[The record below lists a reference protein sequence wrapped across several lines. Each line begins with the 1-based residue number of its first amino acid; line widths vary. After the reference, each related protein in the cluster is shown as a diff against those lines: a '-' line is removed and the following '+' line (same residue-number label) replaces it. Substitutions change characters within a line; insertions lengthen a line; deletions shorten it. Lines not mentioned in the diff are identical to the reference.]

1 MAKLSELNTGEKGV
15 IVKIQGHGGF
25 RKRIIEMG
33 FIQGKTV
40 EVIHKA
46 PLQDPVEYQI
56 LGYHVSLRLS
66 EASQIEVISIEEA
79 EHLAK
84 EHNPRTGNF
93 VPTCIGCAESGC
105 KFRDSISQTTEE
117 EDALYRGAREKSKE
131 ITVAL
136 VGNPNCGKTSL
147 FNRASGSHQRV
158 GNYSGVTVDA
168 VKGKMYYKGYRF
180 TLIDLPGTYSIS
192 AYSPEEKYVRRS
204 IVHDKP
210 DVILNVVDSSNLER
224 NLFLTTQ
231 LIDMNLRMVIALNM
245 YDELEERGDTLDYRE
260 LQKLL
265 GVPMIPTVSVRN
277 RGIAEL
283 FNAIIDVYE
292 EGDFVS
298 ATDAS
303 GRYPIGKKGPRKDQK
318 ENTENVAGILKHIHI
333 NHGSVIER
341 SIDRIREE
349 IYRNPNAMDEFTPR
363 YIAIR
368 ILQHDKEIEK
378 VLYSFSNKEDIL
390 RVRDEESAAIER
402 ELHDSPENAIMDAKY
417 GFIDGALRETYRRG
431 ERKPGKTG
439 TERID
444 NIVTHRWWGFPIFL
458 IALYL
463 IFQATFT
470 IGQYPMDWIDAGVG
484 WLGDKVGSAMS
495 DGWFKALIVDGII
508 TGVGG
513 VLVFLPNIL
522 ILFFFIS
529 LLEASGYMAR
539 AAFIMDKLM
548 HLVGLHGRSFIPLM
562 MGFGCNVPAV
572 MATRTIENRNAR
584 MITILINPLMSCN
597 ARLPIYLLLAGV
609 FFPKSAG
616 LVIFCIYLGGVLL
629 AALMA
634 KLFGKFLF
642 NSDETPFV
650 MELPPYRVPTLKSLL
665 RDTWDKGKQYLH
677 KIATIILIGTLIVW
691 ALSYFPTGDPDSAAR
706 LEHSYLAAI
715 GNFISPVLAP
725 LGFHWQESVSLLSG
739 MAAKEIVVSTMNM
752 LYTVDGQ
759 LVIGSV
765 LTPAIALAFM
775 AFTLIYFPCV
785 ATIGAIKSETGSW
798 KWALFTVCYTL
809 ILAWI
814 VAFVLGKVLTL
825 F

>member
-15 IVKIQGHGGF
+15 IVKILGHGGF

-33 FIQGKTV
+33 FIQGKIV
-40 EVIHKA
+40 EVVHKA

-66 EASQIEVISIEEA
+66 EASQIEVISVEEA

-93 VPTCIGCAESGC
+93 MPTCIGCAESNC
-105 KFRDSISQTTEE
+105 KFRDSASKATEE

-136 VGNPNCGKTSL
+136 VGNPNCDKTSL

-168 VKGKMYYKGYRF
+168 VRGKMYYKGYRI

-192 AYSPEEKYVRRS
+192 AYSPEEKYVRHS
-204 IVHDKP
+204 IVHDHP

-231 LIDMNLRMVIALNM
+231 LIDMNLKMVIALNM
-245 YDELEERGDTLDYRE
+245 WDELEEKGDILDYKE
-260 LQKLL
+260 LEKLL
-265 GVPMIPTVSVRN
+265 GVPMVPTVSVKN
-277 RGIAEL
+277 RGIATL
-283 FNAIIDVYE
+283 FDTIIDVYE
-292 EGDFVS
+292 E
-298 ATDAS
+298 
-303 GRYPIGKKGPRKDQK
+303 
-318 ENTENVAGILKHIHI
+318 NENVQGILKHIHV
-333 NHGSVIER
+333 NHGPVIEK
-341 SIDRIREE
+341 SVNRIREE
-349 IYRNPNAMDEFTPR
+349 IYKNPNAIDEFTPR
-363 YIAIR
+363 YIALR
-368 ILQHDKEIEK
+368 ILQKDKEIEK
-378 VLYSFSNKEDIL
+378 TLDGFANKGEIL
-390 RVRDEESAAIER
+390 KVRDSEALAIER

-431 ERKPGKTG
+431 ERKPGKTLS
-439 TERID
+439 EKID
-444 NIVTHRWWGFPIFL
+444 NIVTGRWLGFPIFL
-458 IALYL
+458 IAMYL
-463 IFQATFT
+463 IFQATFS
-470 IGQYPMDWIDAGVG
+470 IGQYPMDWIDAGIG
-484 WLGDKVGSAMS
+484 WLGEKVGSLLS

-529 LLEASGYMAR
+529 LMEASGYMAR
-539 AAFIMDKLM
+539 AAFIMDRLM
-548 HLVGLHGRSFIPLM
+548 HLIGLHGRSFIPLM

-629 AALMA
+629 AGLMA
-634 KLFGKFLF
+634 KLFSKVLF

-650 MELPPYRVPTLKSLL
+650 MELPPYRIPTLKSLL

-677 KIATIILIGTLIVW
+677 KIATVILIGTLIVW
-691 ALSYFPTGDPDSAAR
+691 AMSYFPTGDPDPAAR

-759 LVIGSV
+759 LIIGNV

-775 AFTLIYFPCV
+775 AFTLIYFPCI
-785 ATIGAIKSETGSW
+785 ATIGAIKTETGSW
-798 KWALFTVCYTL
+798 KWAIFTVCYTL

-814 VAFVLGKVLTL
+814 VALAVSKAFAFL
-825 F
+825 

>member
-33 FIQGKTV
+33 FIQGKIV
-40 EVIHKA
+40 EVLHKA

-66 EASQIEVISIEEA
+66 EASQIEVISVEEA
-79 EHLAK
+79 EHLAR

-93 VPTCIGCAESGC
+93 MPTCIGCSESSC
-105 KFRDSISQTTEE
+105 RFRDSVAKATEE

-168 VKGKMYYKGYRF
+168 VRGKMYYKGYRI

-192 AYSPEEKYVRRS
+192 AYSPEEKYVRHS
-204 IVHDKP
+204 IVNDKP

-245 YDELEERGDTLDYRE
+245 FDELEHKGDSLNYKE
-260 LQKLL
+260 LEKLL
-265 GVPMIPTVSVRN
+265 GVPMVPTVSVN
-277 RGIAEL
+277 GKGIAEL
-283 FNAIIDVYE
+283 FNTIIELYE
-292 EGDFVS
+292 EGDEIES
-298 ATDAS
+298 TDAS
-303 GRYPIGKKGPRKDQK
+303 GKYPLQKNRKDAASK
-318 ENTENVAGILKHIHI
+318 DSVIGILKHIHI
-333 NHGSVIER
+333 NHGPVIEK
-341 SIDRIREE
+341 SIDAIRQE
-349 IYRNPNAMDEFTPR
+349 IYKNPNAMDEYTPR

-368 ILQHDKEIEK
+368 ILQKDKEIEK
-378 VLYSFSNKEDIL
+378 VLDTFSNKDDIL
-390 RVRDEESAAIER
+390 AARDREAKAIEK
-402 ELHDSPENAIMDAKY
+402 ELGDSPENAIMDAKY

-431 ERKPGKTG
+431 ERKPGKTL
-439 TERID
+439 TEKID
-444 NIVTHRWWGFPIFL
+444 NIVTGRWLGFPIFL
-458 IALYL
+458 ITMYL
-463 IFQATFT
+463 IFQATFS
-470 IGQYPMDWIDAGVG
+470 IGQYPMDWIDAGVDWIG
-484 WLGDKVGSAMS
+484 GRVGALMS
-495 DGWFKALIVDGII
+495 DGWLKDLIVDGII

-529 LLEASGYMAR
+529 ILEATGYMAR

-548 HLVGLHGRSFIPLM
+548 HLIGLHGRSFIPLM

-597 ARLPIYLLLAGV
+597 ARLPIYLLLAGI
-609 FFPKSAG
+609 FFPKNAG

-634 KLFGKFLF
+634 KLFSKFLF

-650 MELPPYRVPTLKSLL
+650 MELPPYRIPTWKSLL

-677 KIATIILIGTLIVW
+677 KIATVILIGTLIVW
-691 ALSYFPTGDPDSAAR
+691 ALSYFPTCDPDPAAR
-706 LEHSYLAAI
+706 LEHSYLAMI

-725 LGFHWQESVSLLSG
+725 IGFHWQESVSLLSG

-759 LVIGSV
+759 LIIGSV
-765 LTPAIALAFM
+765 LTPAVALAFM
-775 AFTLIYFPCV
+775 VFTLIYFPCI

-809 ILAWI
+809 VLAWI
-814 VAFVLGKVLTL
+814 VALAVSKAFAFL
-825 F
+825 

>member
-33 FIQGKTV
+33 FIQGKIV
-40 EVIHKA
+40 EVVHRA

-66 EASQIEVISIEEA
+66 EASQIEVISVEEA
-79 EHLAK
+79 EHLAR

-93 VPTCIGCAESGC
+93 MPTCIGCAESNC
-105 KFRDSISQTTEE
+105 KFRDSIAKATEE

-147 FNRASGSHQRV
+147 FNRASGSHERV

-168 VKGKMYYKGYRF
+168 VRGKMYYKGYRI

-192 AYSPEEKYVRRS
+192 AYSPEEKYVRHT
-204 IVHDKP
+204 IIHDKP

-231 LIDMNLRMVIALNM
+231 LIDMNLKMVIALNM
-245 YDELEERGDTLDYRE
+245 YDELEEKGDLLDYRE
-260 LQKLL
+260 LERLL
-265 GVPMIPTVSVRN
+265 GVPMVPTVSVKN
-277 RGIAEL
+277 RGIATL
-283 FNAIIDVYE
+283 FDTIIDVYE
-292 EGDFVS
+292 ENESV
-298 ATDAS
+298 
-303 GRYPIGKKGPRKDQK
+303 R
-318 ENTENVAGILKHIHI
+318 GILKHIHV
-333 NHGSVIER
+333 NHGPVIEK
-341 SIDRIREE
+341 SVSRIREE
-349 IYRNPNAMDEFTPR
+349 IYKNPNAIDEFTPR
-363 YIAIR
+363 YIALR
-368 ILQHDKEIEK
+368 ILQKDKEIEK
-378 VLYSFSNKEDIL
+378 ALDKFSNKDEIL
-390 RVRDEESAAIER
+390 KVRDSEAQAIER
-402 ELHDSPENAIMDAKY
+402 ELHDTPENAIMDAKY

-431 ERKPGKTG
+431 ERKPGKTLS
-439 TERID
+439 EKID
-444 NIVTHRWWGFPIFL
+444 NIVTGRWLGFPIFL
-458 IALYL
+458 IAMYL
-463 IFQATFT
+463 IFQATFS
-470 IGQYPMDWIDAGVG
+470 IGQYPMDWIDSGVG
-484 WLGDKVGSAMS
+484 WLGEKVGSAMS
-495 DGWFKALIVDGII
+495 DGWLKALVVDGII

-529 LLEASGYMAR
+529 LMEASGYMAR

-548 HLVGLHGRSFIPLM
+548 HLIGLHGRSFIPLM

-629 AALMA
+629 AGLMA
-634 KLFGKFLF
+634 KLFSKVLF

-650 MELPPYRVPTLKSLL
+650 MELPPYRVPTLKSLI

-677 KIATIILIGTLIVW
+677 KIATVILIGTLIVW
-691 ALSYFPTGDPDSAAR
+691 ALSYFPTGDPDPAAR
-706 LEHSYLAAI
+706 LEHSWLAAI
-715 GNFISPVLAP
+715 GGFISPVLAP

-752 LYTVDGQ
+752 LYTVDGE

-765 LTPAIALAFM
+765 LTPAVALAFM

-798 KWALFTVCYTL
+798 KWAIFTVCYTL

-814 VAFVLGKVLTL
+814 IAFVLVKVLSL
-825 F
+825 Y

>member
-33 FIQGKTV
+33 FIQGKIV
-40 EVIHKA
+40 EVLHKA

-66 EASQIEVISIEEA
+66 EASQIEVISVEEA
-79 EHLAK
+79 EHLAR

-93 VPTCIGCAESGC
+93 MPTCIGCSESNC
-105 KFRDSISQTTEE
+105 RFRDSVSKATEE

-168 VKGKMYYKGYRF
+168 VRGKMYYKGYRI

-192 AYSPEEKYVRRS
+192 AYSPEEKYVRHT
-204 IVHDKP
+204 IIHDKP

-231 LIDMNLRMVIALNM
+231 LIDMNLKMVIALNM
-245 YDELEERGDTLDYRE
+245 YDELEEKGDVLDYGE
-260 LQKLL
+260 LERLL
-265 GVPMIPTVSVRN
+265 GVPMVPTVSVKN
-277 RGIAEL
+277 RGIATL
-283 FNAIIDVYE
+283 FDTIIDVYE
-292 EGDFVS
+292 ENESVS
-298 ATDAS
+298 
-303 GRYPIGKKGPRKDQK
+303 
-318 ENTENVAGILKHIHI
+318 GIIKHIHV
-333 NHGSVIER
+333 NHGPVIEK
-341 SIDRIREE
+341 SISRIREE
-349 IYRNPNAMDEFTPR
+349 IYKNPNATDEFTPR
-363 YIAIR
+363 YVAIR
-368 ILQHDKEIEK
+368 ILQRDKEIEK
-378 VLYSFSNKEDIL
+378 VLDNFSNKDEIL
-390 RVRDEESAAIER
+390 RVRDGEALAIEK

-431 ERKPGKTG
+431 ERKPGKTL
-439 TERID
+439 TEKID
-444 NIVTHRWWGFPIFL
+444 NIVTGRWLGFPIFL
-458 IALYL
+458 IAMYL

-470 IGQYPMDWIDAGVG
+470 LGQYPMDWIDSGVG
-484 WLGDKVGSAMS
+484 WLGERVGSAMS
-495 DGWFKALIVDGII
+495 DGWFKALVVDGII

-529 LLEASGYMAR
+529 LMEASGYMAR
-539 AAFIMDKLM
+539 AAFIMDRLM
-548 HLVGLHGRSFIPLM
+548 HLIGLHGRSFIPLM

-629 AALMA
+629 AGLMA
-634 KLFGKFLF
+634 KLFSKVLF

-650 MELPPYRVPTLKSLL
+650 MELPPYRIPTLKSLL

-677 KIATIILIGTLIVW
+677 KIATVILIGTLIVW
-691 ALSYFPTGDPDSAAR
+691 ALSYFPSCDPDPAAR
-706 LEHSYLAAI
+706 LEHSWLAAI

-759 LVIGSV
+759 LIISNV

-785 ATIGAIKSETGSW
+785 ATIGAIKTETGSW

-809 ILAWI
+809 VLAWI
-814 VAFVLGKVLTL
+814 VAFIVSKSFAFL
-825 F
+825 

>member
-33 FIQGKTV
+33 FIQGKIV
-40 EVIHKA
+40 EVLHKA

-66 EASQIEVISIEEA
+66 EASQIEVISVEEA
-79 EHLAK
+79 EHLAR

-93 VPTCIGCAESGC
+93 MPTCIGCSESSC
-105 KFRDSISQTTEE
+105 RFRDSVAKATEE

-168 VKGKMYYKGYRF
+168 VRGKMYYKGYRI

-192 AYSPEEKYVRRS
+192 AYSPEEKYVRHT
-204 IVHDKP
+204 IIHDKP

-231 LIDMNLRMVIALNM
+231 LIDMNLKMVIALNM
-245 YDELEERGDTLDYRE
+245 YDELEEKGDVLDYGE
-260 LQKLL
+260 LERLL
-265 GVPMIPTVSVRN
+265 GVPMVPTVSVKN
-277 RGIAEL
+277 RGIATL
-283 FNAIIDVYE
+283 FDTIIDVYE
-292 EGDFVS
+292 ENESVS
-298 ATDAS
+298 
-303 GRYPIGKKGPRKDQK
+303 
-318 ENTENVAGILKHIHI
+318 GIIKHIHV
-333 NHGSVIER
+333 NHGPVIEK
-341 SIDRIREE
+341 SISRIREE
-349 IYRNPNAMDEFTPR
+349 IYKNPNATDEFTPR
-363 YIAIR
+363 YVAIR
-368 ILQHDKEIEK
+368 ILQRDKEIEK
-378 VLYSFSNKEDIL
+378 VLDNFSNKDEIL
-390 RVRDEESAAIER
+390 RVRDGEALAIEK

-431 ERKPGKTG
+431 ERKPGKTL
-439 TERID
+439 TEKID
-444 NIVTHRWWGFPIFL
+444 NIVTGRWLGFPIFL
-458 IALYL
+458 IAMYL

-470 IGQYPMDWIDAGVG
+470 LGQYPMDWIDSGVG
-484 WLGDKVGSAMS
+484 WLGEKVGSAMS
-495 DGWFKALIVDGII
+495 DGWFKALVVDGII

-529 LLEASGYMAR
+529 LMEASGYMAR
-539 AAFIMDKLM
+539 AAFIMDRLM
-548 HLVGLHGRSFIPLM
+548 HLIGLHGRSFIPLM

-629 AALMA
+629 AGLMA
-634 KLFGKFLF
+634 KLFSKVLF

-650 MELPPYRVPTLKSLL
+650 MELPPYRIPTLKSLL

-677 KIATIILIGTLIVW
+677 KIATVILIGTLIVW
-691 ALSYFPTGDPDSAAR
+691 ALSYFPSCDPDPAAR
-706 LEHSYLAAI
+706 LEHSWLAAI

-759 LVIGSV
+759 LIISNV

-785 ATIGAIKSETGSW
+785 ATIGAIKTETGSW

-809 ILAWI
+809 VLAWI
-814 VAFVLGKVLTL
+814 VAFIVSKSFAFL
-825 F
+825 

>member
-33 FIQGKTV
+33 FIQGKIV

-66 EASQIEVISIEEA
+66 EASQIEIISVEEA

-93 VPTCIGCAESGC
+93 MPTCIGCAESNC
-105 KFRDSISQTTEE
+105 RFRDSATKATEE
-117 EDALYRGAREKSKE
+117 EDALYRGAREKSRE

-147 FNRASGSHQRV
+147 FNRASGSHERV

-168 VKGKMYYKGYRF
+168 VKGKMYYKGYRI

-192 AYSPEEKYVRRS
+192 AYSPEEKYVRHT
-204 IVHDKP
+204 IIHDKP

-231 LIDMNLRMVIALNM
+231 LIDMNLKMVIALNM
-245 YDELEERGDTLDYRE
+245 YDELEEKGDVLDYKE
-260 LQKLL
+260 LERLL
-265 GVPMIPTVSVRN
+265 GVPMVPTVSVKN
-277 RGIAEL
+277 RGIATL
-283 FNAIIDVYE
+283 FDTIIDVYE
-292 EGDFVS
+292 E
-298 ATDAS
+298 
-303 GRYPIGKKGPRKDQK
+303 
-318 ENTENVAGILKHIHI
+318 NENVQGILKHIHV
-333 NHGSVIER
+333 NHGPVIER
-341 SIDRIREE
+341 SVARIREE
-349 IYRNPNAMDEFTPR
+349 IYKNPNAIDEFTPR
-363 YIAIR
+363 YIALR
-368 ILQHDKEIEK
+368 ILQKDKEIEK
-378 VLYSFSNKEDIL
+378 TLDGFSNKGEIL
-390 RVRDEESAAIER
+390 KVRDSEALAIER

-431 ERKPGKTG
+431 EKTPGKTLS
-439 TERID
+439 EKID
-444 NIVTHRWWGFPIFL
+444 NIVTGRWLGFPIFL
-458 IALYL
+458 IAMYL
-463 IFQATFT
+463 IFQATFSL
-470 IGQYPMDWIDAGVG
+470 GQYPMDWIGAGVDY
-484 WLGDKVGSAMS
+484 LGEKVGSAMS
-495 DGWFKALIVDGII
+495 EGWFKALIVDGII

-529 LLEASGYMAR
+529 LMEASGYMAR
-539 AAFIMDKLM
+539 AAFIMDRLM
-548 HLVGLHGRSFIPLM
+548 HLIGLHGRSFIPLM

-584 MITILINPLMSCN
+584 MITILINPLRSCN

-629 AALMA
+629 AGLMA
-634 KLFGKFLF
+634 KLFSKVLF

-677 KIATIILIGTLIVW
+677 KIATVILIGTLIVW
-691 ALSYFPTGDPDSAAR
+691 ALSYFPTGDPDPTAR

-759 LVIGSV
+759 LVIGNV

-798 KWALFTVCYTL
+798 KWAIFTVCYTL

-814 VAFVLGKVLTL
+814 VALIISKAFIFL
-825 F
+825 

>member
-1 MAKLSELNTGEKGV
+1 MGKLSDLNTGENGV
-15 IVKIQGHGGF
+15 IVKVRGHGGF

-33 FIQGKTV
+33 FIQGKKV
-40 EVIHKA
+40 EVVHKA

-56 LGYHVSLRLS
+56 MGYNVSLRLS
-66 EASQIEVISIEEA
+66 EASQIEVISVEEA

-93 VPTCIGCAESGC
+93 IPSCIGCSESNC
-105 KFRDSISQTTEE
+105 KFRDSLQHTTEE

-168 VKGKMYYKGYRF
+168 VRGKMYFKGYRF
-180 TLIDLPGTYSIS
+180 NLIDLPGTYSIS
-192 AYSPEEKYVRRS
+192 AYSPEEKYVRHTL
-204 IVHDKP
+204 INDKP

-245 YDELEERGDTLDYRE
+245 YDELEHRGDALDYKE
-260 LQKLL
+260 LEKLL
-265 GVPMIPTVSVRN
+265 GVPMVPTVSVN
-277 RGIAEL
+277 GRGIAEL
-283 FNAIIDVYE
+283 FSTIIELYE
-292 EGDFVS
+292 VGDEVS
-298 ATDAS
+298 STDAS
-303 GRYPIGKKGPRKDQK
+303 GKYPLQNSRKGKTSSQDSIHS
-318 ENTENVAGILKHIHI
+318 ILKHIHV
-333 NHGSVIER
+333 NHGPVIEK
-341 SIDRIREE
+341 SIDAIREV
-349 IYRNPNAMDEFTPR
+349 IYKNPNAMDEFTPR
-363 YIAIR
+363 YIALR
-368 ILQHDKEIEK
+368 ILQKDREIERI
-378 VLYSFSNKEDIL
+378 LDTFSNKEEIL
-390 RVRDEESAAIER
+390 AVRDREAKTIER
-402 ELHDSPENAIMDAKY
+402 ELGDSPENAIMDAKY

-431 ERKPGKTG
+431 ERKPGKTLS
-439 TERID
+439 EKID
-444 NIVTHRWWGFPIFL
+444 NIVTSRWLGFPIFL
-458 IALYL
+458 VAMYL
-463 IFQATFT
+463 IFQATFS

-484 WLGDKVGSAMS
+484 WLGEKVGELMS
-495 DGWFKALIVDGII
+495 DGWLKDLIVDGLI

-529 LLEASGYMAR
+529 ILEATGYMAR

-548 HLVGLHGRSFIPLM
+548 HLIGLHGRSFIPLM

-597 ARLPIYLLLAGV
+597 ARLPIYLLLAGI
-609 FFPKSAG
+609 FFPKNAG

-634 KLFGKFLF
+634 KIFSKALF

-650 MELPPYRVPTLKSLL
+650 MELPPYRIPTWKSLL
-665 RDTWDKGKQYLH
+665 RDTWDKGKQYLK
-677 KIATIILIGTLIVW
+677 KIATIILVGTLIVW
-691 ALSYFPTGDPDSAAR
+691 ALSYFPTCDPDPAAR
-706 LEHSYLAAI
+706 LEHSYLAMI
-715 GNFISPVLAP
+715 GNFIAPILSP

-752 LYTVDGQ
+752 LYTVNGE
-759 LVIGSV
+759 LIIANV
-765 LTPAIALAFM
+765 LTPAVALAFM

-785 ATIGAIKSETGSW
+785 ATIGAIKTETGSW
-798 KWALFTVCYTL
+798 KWAIFTVCYTL

-814 VAFVLGKVLTL
+814 VAFAVSKAFAFV
-825 F
+825 

>member
-33 FIQGKTV
+33 FIQGKIV
-40 EVIHKA
+40 EVLHKA

-66 EASQIEVISIEEA
+66 EASQIEVISVEEA
-79 EHLAK
+79 EHLAR

-93 VPTCIGCAESGC
+93 MPTCIGCSESSC
-105 KFRDSISQTTEE
+105 RFRDSVAKATEE

-168 VKGKMYYKGYRF
+168 VRGKMYYKGYRI

-192 AYSPEEKYVRRS
+192 AYSPEEKYVRHT
-204 IVHDKP
+204 IIHDKP

-231 LIDMNLRMVIALNM
+231 LIDMNLKMVIALNM
-245 YDELEERGDTLDYRE
+245 YDELEEKGDVLDYGE
-260 LQKLL
+260 LERLL
-265 GVPMIPTVSVRN
+265 GVPMVPTVSVKN
-277 RGIAEL
+277 RGIATL
-283 FNAIIDVYE
+283 FDTIIDVYE
-292 EGDFVS
+292 ENESVS
-298 ATDAS
+298 
-303 GRYPIGKKGPRKDQK
+303 
-318 ENTENVAGILKHIHI
+318 GIIKHIHV
-333 NHGSVIER
+333 NHGPVIEK
-341 SIDRIREE
+341 SISRIREE
-349 IYRNPNAMDEFTPR
+349 IYKNPNATDEFTPR
-363 YIAIR
+363 YVAIR
-368 ILQHDKEIEK
+368 ILQRDKEIEK
-378 VLYSFSNKEDIL
+378 VLDNFSNKDEIL
-390 RVRDEESAAIER
+390 RVRDGEALAIEK

-431 ERKPGKTG
+431 ERKPGKTL
-439 TERID
+439 TEKVD
-444 NIVTHRWWGFPIFL
+444 NIVTGRWLGFPIFL
-458 IALYL
+458 IAMYL

-470 IGQYPMDWIDAGVG
+470 LGQYPMDWIDSGVG
-484 WLGDKVGSAMS
+484 WLGERVGSAMS
-495 DGWFKALIVDGII
+495 DGWFKALVVDGII

-529 LLEASGYMAR
+529 LMEASGYMAR
-539 AAFIMDKLM
+539 AAFIMDRLM
-548 HLVGLHGRSFIPLM
+548 HLIGLHGRSFIPLM

-629 AALMA
+629 AGLMA
-634 KLFGKFLF
+634 KLFSKVLF

-650 MELPPYRVPTLKSLL
+650 MELPPYRIPTLKSLL

-677 KIATIILIGTLIVW
+677 KIATVILIGTLIVW
-691 ALSYFPTGDPDSAAR
+691 ALSYFPSCDPDPAAR
-706 LEHSYLAAI
+706 LEHSWLAAI

-759 LVIGSV
+759 LIINNV

-785 ATIGAIKSETGSW
+785 ATIGAIKTETGSW

-809 ILAWI
+809 VLAWI
-814 VAFVLGKVLTL
+814 VAFIVSKSFAFL
-825 F
+825 

>member
-1 MAKLSELNTGEKGV
+1 MGKLSDLNTGEKGV
-15 IVKIQGHGGF
+15 IVKVRGHGGF

-33 FIQGKTV
+33 FIQGKKV
-40 EVIHKA
+40 EVVHKA

-56 LGYHVSLRLS
+56 MGYNVSLRLS
-66 EASQIEVISIEEA
+66 EASQIEVISVEEA

-93 VPTCIGCAESGC
+93 IPSCIGCSESNC
-105 KFRDSISQTTEE
+105 KFRDSLQHTTEE

-168 VKGKMYYKGYRF
+168 IKGKMYFKGYRF
-180 TLIDLPGTYSIS
+180 NLIDLPGTYSIS
-192 AYSPEEKYVRRS
+192 AYSPEEKYVRHT
-204 IVHDKP
+204 IINDKP
-210 DVILNVVDSSNLER
+210 DIILNVVDSSNLER

-231 LIDMNLRMVIALNM
+231 LIDMNLRLVIALNM
-245 YDELEERGDTLDYRE
+245 YDELEHRGDTLDYKE
-260 LQKLL
+260 LEKLL
-265 GVPMIPTVSVRN
+265 GVPMVPTVSVN
-277 RGIAEL
+277 GRGIAEL
-283 FNAIIDVYE
+283 FSTIIELYE
-292 EGDFVS
+292 EGDEVS
-298 ATDAS
+298 STDAS
-303 GRYPIGKKGPRKDQK
+303 GKYPLQNSRKGK
-318 ENTENVAGILKHIHI
+318 AGSQDSIHSILKHIHV
-333 NHGSVIER
+333 NHGPVIEK
-341 SIDRIREE
+341 SIDAIREV
-349 IYRNPNAMDEFTPR
+349 IYKNPNAMDEFTPR
-363 YIAIR
+363 YIALR
-368 ILQHDKEIEK
+368 ILQKDKEIER
-378 VLYSFSNKEDIL
+378 VLDTFSNKEEIL
-390 RVRDEESAAIER
+390 AVRDREAKTIER
-402 ELHDSPENAIMDAKY
+402 ELGDSPENAIMDAKY

-431 ERKPGKTG
+431 ERKPGKTLS
-439 TERID
+439 EKID
-444 NIVTHRWWGFPIFL
+444 NIVTSRWLGFPIFL
-458 IALYL
+458 VAMYL
-463 IFQATFT
+463 IFQATFS

-484 WLGDKVGSAMS
+484 WLGEKVGELMS
-495 DGWFKALIVDGII
+495 DGWLKDLIVDGII

-529 LLEASGYMAR
+529 ILEATGYMAR

-548 HLVGLHGRSFIPLM
+548 HLIGLHGRSFIPLM

-597 ARLPIYLLLAGV
+597 ARLPIYLLLAGI
-609 FFPKSAG
+609 FFPKNAG

-634 KLFGKFLF
+634 KIFSKALF

-650 MELPPYRVPTLKSLL
+650 MELPPYRIPTWKSLL
-665 RDTWDKGKQYLH
+665 RDTWDKGKQYLK

-691 ALSYFPTGDPDSAAR
+691 ALSYFPTCDPDPAAR
-706 LEHSYLAAI
+706 LEHSYLAMI
-715 GNFISPVLAP
+715 GNFIAPILSP

-752 LYTVDGQ
+752 LYTVNGE
-759 LVIGSV
+759 LIIANV
-765 LTPAIALAFM
+765 LTPAVALAFM
-775 AFTLIYFPCV
+775 VFTLIYFPCV

-798 KWALFTVCYTL
+798 KWAIFTVCYTL

-814 VAFVLGKVLTL
+814 VALVVSKAFAFL
-825 F
+825 

>member
-33 FIQGKTV
+33 FIQGKIV
-40 EVIHKA
+40 EVLHKA

-66 EASQIEVISIEEA
+66 EASQIEVISVEEA
-79 EHLAK
+79 EHLAR

-93 VPTCIGCAESGC
+93 MPTCIGCSESSC
-105 KFRDSISQTTEE
+105 RFRDSVAKATEE

-168 VKGKMYYKGYRF
+168 VRGKMYYKGYRI

-192 AYSPEEKYVRRS
+192 AYSPEEKYVRHT
-204 IVHDKP
+204 IIHDKP

-231 LIDMNLRMVIALNM
+231 LIDMNLKMVIALNM
-245 YDELEERGDTLDYRE
+245 YDELEEKGDVLDYGE
-260 LQKLL
+260 LESLL
-265 GVPMIPTVSVRN
+265 GVPMVPTVSVKN
-277 RGIAEL
+277 RGIATL
-283 FNAIIDVYE
+283 FDTIIDVYE
-292 EGDFVS
+292 ENESVS
-298 ATDAS
+298 
-303 GRYPIGKKGPRKDQK
+303 
-318 ENTENVAGILKHIHI
+318 GIIKHIHV
-333 NHGSVIER
+333 NHGPVIEK
-341 SIDRIREE
+341 SISRIREE
-349 IYRNPNAMDEFTPR
+349 IYKNPNATDEFTPR
-363 YIAIR
+363 YVAIR
-368 ILQHDKEIEK
+368 ILQRDKEIEK
-378 VLYSFSNKEDIL
+378 VLDNFSNKDEIL
-390 RVRDEESAAIER
+390 RVRDGEALAIEK

-431 ERKPGKTG
+431 ERKPGKTL
-439 TERID
+439 TEKID
-444 NIVTHRWWGFPIFL
+444 NIVTGRWLGFPIFL
-458 IALYL
+458 IAMYL

-470 IGQYPMDWIDAGVG
+470 LGQYPMDWIDSGVG
-484 WLGDKVGSAMS
+484 WLGERVGSAMS
-495 DGWFKALIVDGII
+495 DGWFKALVVDGII

-529 LLEASGYMAR
+529 LMEASGYMAR
-539 AAFIMDKLM
+539 AAFIMDRLM
-548 HLVGLHGRSFIPLM
+548 HLIGLHGRSFIPLM

-629 AALMA
+629 AGLMA
-634 KLFGKFLF
+634 KLFSKVLF

-650 MELPPYRVPTLKSLL
+650 MELPPYRIPTLKSLL

-677 KIATIILIGTLIVW
+677 KIATVILIGTLIVW
-691 ALSYFPTGDPDSAAR
+691 ALSYFPSCDPDPAAR
-706 LEHSYLAAI
+706 LEHSWLAAI

-759 LVIGSV
+759 LIISNV

-785 ATIGAIKSETGSW
+785 ATIGAIKTETGSW

-809 ILAWI
+809 VLAWI
-814 VAFVLGKVLTL
+814 VAFIVSKSFAFL
-825 F
+825 

>member
-1 MAKLSELNTGEKGV
+1 MRVCIIFAAGIMAKLSELNTGEKGV

-33 FIQGKTV
+33 FIQGKIV
-40 EVIHKA
+40 EVLHKA

-66 EASQIEVISIEEA
+66 EASQIEVISVEEA

-93 VPTCIGCAESGC
+93 MPTCIGCSESNC
-105 KFRDSISQTTEE
+105 RFRDSVAKATEE
-117 EDALYRGAREKSKE
+117 EDALYRGAREKSRE

-168 VKGKMYYKGYRF
+168 VKGKMYYKGYRI

-192 AYSPEEKYVRRS
+192 AYSPEEKYVRHS
-204 IVHDKP
+204 IVHDHP

-231 LIDMNLRMVIALNM
+231 LIDMNLKMVIALNM
-245 YDELEERGDTLDYRE
+245 YDELEEKGDTLDYKE
-260 LQKLL
+260 LERLL
-265 GVPMIPTVSVRN
+265 GVPMVPTVSVKN
-277 RGIAEL
+277 RGIATL
-283 FNAIIDVYE
+283 FDTIIDVYE
-292 EGDFVS
+292 ENG
-298 ATDAS
+298 
-303 GRYPIGKKGPRKDQK
+303 
-318 ENTENVAGILKHIHI
+318 NVQGILKHIHV
-333 NHGSVIER
+333 NHGPVIER
-341 SIDRIREE
+341 SVNRIREE
-349 IYRNPNAMDEFTPR
+349 IYKNPNAIDEFTPR
-363 YIAIR
+363 YIALR
-368 ILQHDKEIEK
+368 ILQKDKEIEK
-378 VLYSFSNKEDIL
+378 ALDSFSNKGEIL
-390 RVRDEESAAIER
+390 KVRDSEALAIER
-402 ELHDSPENAIMDAKY
+402 ELHDTPENAIMDAKY

-431 ERKPGKTG
+431 ERKPGKTLS
-439 TERID
+439 EKID
-444 NIVTHRWWGFPIFL
+444 NIVTGRWLGFPIFL
-458 IALYL
+458 IAMYL
-463 IFQATFT
+463 IFQATFS

-484 WLGDKVGSAMS
+484 WLGEKVGSAMS

-529 LLEASGYMAR
+529 LMEASGYMAR

-548 HLVGLHGRSFIPLM
+548 HLIGLHGRSFIPLM

-629 AALMA
+629 AGLMA
-634 KLFGKFLF
+634 KLFSKVLF

-677 KIATIILIGTLIVW
+677 KIATVILIGTLIVW
-691 ALSYFPTGDPDSAAR
+691 ALSYFPSCDPDPAAR
-706 LEHSYLAAI
+706 LEHSWLAAI

-759 LVIGSV
+759 LIIGSV

-798 KWALFTVCYTL
+798 KWAIFTVCYTL

-814 VAFVLGKVLTL
+814 VALIISKIFAFL
-825 F
+825 

>member
-33 FIQGKTV
+33 FIQGKIV
-40 EVIHKA
+40 EVLHKA

-66 EASQIEVISIEEA
+66 EASQIEVISVEEA
-79 EHLAK
+79 EHLAR

-93 VPTCIGCAESGC
+93 MPTCIGCSESSC
-105 KFRDSISQTTEE
+105 RFRDSVAKATEE

-168 VKGKMYYKGYRF
+168 VRGKMYYKGYRI

-192 AYSPEEKYVRRS
+192 AYSPEEKYVRHT
-204 IVHDKP
+204 IIHDKP

-231 LIDMNLRMVIALNM
+231 LIDMNLKMVIALNM
-245 YDELEERGDTLDYRE
+245 YDELEEKGDVLDYGE
-260 LQKLL
+260 LERLL
-265 GVPMIPTVSVRN
+265 GVPMVPTVSVKN
-277 RGIAEL
+277 RGIVTL
-283 FNAIIDVYE
+283 FDTIIDVYE
-292 EGDFVS
+292 ENESVS
-298 ATDAS
+298 
-303 GRYPIGKKGPRKDQK
+303 
-318 ENTENVAGILKHIHI
+318 GIIKHIHV
-333 NHGSVIER
+333 NHGPVIEK
-341 SIDRIREE
+341 SISRIREE
-349 IYRNPNAMDEFTPR
+349 IYKNPNATDEFTPR

-368 ILQHDKEIEK
+368 ILQRDKEIEK
-378 VLYSFSNKEDIL
+378 VLDNFSNKDEIL
-390 RVRDEESAAIER
+390 RVRDGEALAIEK

-431 ERKPGKTG
+431 ERKPGKTL
-439 TERID
+439 TEKID
-444 NIVTHRWWGFPIFL
+444 NIVTGRWLGFPIFL
-458 IALYL
+458 IAMYL

-470 IGQYPMDWIDAGVG
+470 LGQYPMDWIDSGVG
-484 WLGDKVGSAMS
+484 WLGERVGSAMS
-495 DGWFKALIVDGII
+495 DGWFKALVVDGII

-529 LLEASGYMAR
+529 LMEASGYMAR
-539 AAFIMDKLM
+539 AAFIMDRLM
-548 HLVGLHGRSFIPLM
+548 HLIGLHGRSFIPLM

-629 AALMA
+629 AGLMA
-634 KLFGKFLF
+634 KLFSKVLF

-650 MELPPYRVPTLKSLL
+650 MELPPYRIPTLKSLL

-677 KIATIILIGTLIVW
+677 KIATVILIGTLIVW
-691 ALSYFPTGDPDSAAR
+691 ALSYFPSCDPDPAAR
-706 LEHSYLAAI
+706 LEHSWLAAI

-759 LVIGSV
+759 LIISNV

-785 ATIGAIKSETGSW
+785 ATIGAIKTETGSW

-809 ILAWI
+809 VLAWI
-814 VAFVLGKVLTL
+814 VAFIVSKSFAFL
-825 F
+825 

>member
-33 FIQGKTV
+33 FIQGKIV
-40 EVIHKA
+40 EVVHRA

-66 EASQIEVISIEEA
+66 EASQIEVISVEEA
-79 EHLAK
+79 EHLAR

-93 VPTCIGCAESGC
+93 MPTCIGCAESNC
-105 KFRDSISQTTEE
+105 KFRDSIAKATEE

-147 FNRASGSHQRV
+147 FNRASGSHERV

-168 VKGKMYYKGYRF
+168 VRGKMYYKGYRI

-192 AYSPEEKYVRRS
+192 AYSPEEKYVRHT
-204 IVHDKP
+204 IIHDKP

-231 LIDMNLRMVIALNM
+231 LIDMNLKMVIALNM
-245 YDELEERGDTLDYRE
+245 YDELEEKGDLLDYRE
-260 LQKLL
+260 LERLL
-265 GVPMIPTVSVRN
+265 GVPMVPTVSVKN
-277 RGIAEL
+277 RGIATL
-283 FNAIIDVYE
+283 FDTIIDVYE
-292 EGDFVS
+292 ENESV
-298 ATDAS
+298 
-303 GRYPIGKKGPRKDQK
+303 R
-318 ENTENVAGILKHIHI
+318 GILKHIHV
-333 NHGSVIER
+333 NHGPVIEK
-341 SIDRIREE
+341 SVSHIREE
-349 IYRNPNAMDEFTPR
+349 IYKNPNAIDEFTPR
-363 YIAIR
+363 YIALR
-368 ILQHDKEIEK
+368 ILQKDKEIEK
-378 VLYSFSNKEDIL
+378 ALDKFSNKDEIL
-390 RVRDEESAAIER
+390 KVRDSEAQAIER
-402 ELHDSPENAIMDAKY
+402 ELHDTPENAIMDAKY

-431 ERKPGKTG
+431 ERKPGKTLS
-439 TERID
+439 EKID
-444 NIVTHRWWGFPIFL
+444 NIVTGRWLGFPIFL
-458 IALYL
+458 IAMYL
-463 IFQATFT
+463 IFQATFS
-470 IGQYPMDWIDAGVG
+470 IGQYPMDWIDSGVG
-484 WLGDKVGSAMS
+484 WLGEKVGSAMS
-495 DGWFKALIVDGII
+495 DGWLKALVVDGII

-529 LLEASGYMAR
+529 LMEASGYMAR

-548 HLVGLHGRSFIPLM
+548 HLIGLHGRSFIPLM

-629 AALMA
+629 AGLMA
-634 KLFGKFLF
+634 KLFSKVLF

-677 KIATIILIGTLIVW
+677 KIATVILIGTLIVW
-691 ALSYFPTGDPDSAAR
+691 ALSYFPTGDPDPAAR
-706 LEHSYLAAI
+706 LEHSWLAAI
-715 GNFISPVLAP
+715 GGFISPVLAP

-752 LYTVDGQ
+752 LYTVDGE

-765 LTPAIALAFM
+765 LTPAVALAFM

-798 KWALFTVCYTL
+798 KWAIFTVCYTL

-814 VAFVLGKVLTL
+814 VAFVLVKVLSL
-825 F
+825 Y

>member
-33 FIQGKTV
+33 FIQGKIV
-40 EVIHKA
+40 EVLHKA

-66 EASQIEVISIEEA
+66 EASQIEVISVEEA
-79 EHLAK
+79 EHLAR

-93 VPTCIGCAESGC
+93 LPTCIGCSESSC
-105 KFRDSISQTTEE
+105 RFRDSVAKATEE

-168 VKGKMYYKGYRF
+168 VRGKMYYKGYRI

-192 AYSPEEKYVRRS
+192 AYSPEEKYVRHT
-204 IVHDKP
+204 IIHDKP

-231 LIDMNLRMVIALNM
+231 LIDMNLKMVIALNM
-245 YDELEERGDTLDYRE
+245 YDELEEKGDVLDYGE
-260 LQKLL
+260 LERLL
-265 GVPMIPTVSVRN
+265 GVPMVPTVSVKN
-277 RGIAEL
+277 RGIATL
-283 FNAIIDVYE
+283 FDTIIDVYE
-292 EGDFVS
+292 ENESVS
-298 ATDAS
+298 
-303 GRYPIGKKGPRKDQK
+303 
-318 ENTENVAGILKHIHI
+318 GIIKHIHV
-333 NHGSVIER
+333 NHGPVIEK
-341 SIDRIREE
+341 SISKIREE
-349 IYRNPNAMDEFTPR
+349 IYKNPNATDEFTPR

-368 ILQHDKEIEK
+368 ILQRDKEIEK
-378 VLYSFSNKEDIL
+378 VLDNFSNKDEIL
-390 RVRDEESAAIER
+390 RVRDGEALAIEK

-431 ERKPGKTG
+431 ERRPGKTL
-439 TERID
+439 TEKID
-444 NIVTHRWWGFPIFL
+444 NIVTGRWLGFPIFL
-458 IALYL
+458 IAMYL

-470 IGQYPMDWIDAGVG
+470 LGQYPMDWIDSGVG
-484 WLGDKVGSAMS
+484 WLGERVGSAMS
-495 DGWFKALIVDGII
+495 DGWFKALVVDGII

-529 LLEASGYMAR
+529 LMEASGYMAR
-539 AAFIMDKLM
+539 AAFIMDRLM
-548 HLVGLHGRSFIPLM
+548 HLIGLHGRSFIPLM

-629 AALMA
+629 AGLMA
-634 KLFGKFLF
+634 KLFSKVLF

-650 MELPPYRVPTLKSLL
+650 MELPPYRIPTLKSLL

-677 KIATIILIGTLIVW
+677 KIATVILIGTLIVW
-691 ALSYFPTGDPDSAAR
+691 ALSYFPSCDPDPAAR
-706 LEHSYLAAI
+706 LEHSWLAAI

-759 LVIGSV
+759 LIISNV

-785 ATIGAIKSETGSW
+785 ATIGAIKTETGSW

-809 ILAWI
+809 VLAWI
-814 VAFVLGKVLTL
+814 VAFIVSKSFAFL
-825 F
+825 

>member
-33 FIQGKTV
+33 FIQGKIV
-40 EVIHKA
+40 EVLHKA

-66 EASQIEVISIEEA
+66 EASQIEVISVEEA
-79 EHLAK
+79 EHLAR

-93 VPTCIGCAESGC
+93 MPTCIGCSESNC
-105 KFRDSISQTTEE
+105 RFRDSVSKATEE

-168 VKGKMYYKGYRF
+168 VRGKMYYKGYRI

-192 AYSPEEKYVRRS
+192 AYSPEEKYVRHT
-204 IVHDKP
+204 IIHDKP

-231 LIDMNLRMVIALNM
+231 LIDMNLKMVIALNM
-245 YDELEERGDTLDYRE
+245 YDELEEKGDVLDYGE
-260 LQKLL
+260 LERLL
-265 GVPMIPTVSVRN
+265 GVPMVPTVSVKN
-277 RGIAEL
+277 RGIATL
-283 FNAIIDVYE
+283 FDTIIDVYE
-292 EGDFVS
+292 ENESVS
-298 ATDAS
+298 
-303 GRYPIGKKGPRKDQK
+303 
-318 ENTENVAGILKHIHI
+318 GIIKHIHV
-333 NHGSVIER
+333 NHGPVIEK
-341 SIDRIREE
+341 SISRIREE
-349 IYRNPNAMDEFTPR
+349 IYKNPNATDEFTPR

-368 ILQHDKEIEK
+368 ILQRDKEIEK
-378 VLYSFSNKEDIL
+378 VLDNFSNKDEIL
-390 RVRDEESAAIER
+390 SVRDGEALAIEK

-431 ERKPGKTG
+431 ERKPGKTL
-439 TERID
+439 TEKID
-444 NIVTHRWWGFPIFL
+444 NIVTGRWLGFPIFL
-458 IALYL
+458 IAMYL

-470 IGQYPMDWIDAGVG
+470 LGQYPMDWIDSGVG
-484 WLGDKVGSAMS
+484 WLGERVGSAMS
-495 DGWFKALIVDGII
+495 DGWFKALVVDGII

-529 LLEASGYMAR
+529 LMEASGYMAR
-539 AAFIMDKLM
+539 AAFIMDRLM
-548 HLVGLHGRSFIPLM
+548 HLIGLHGRSFIPLM

-629 AALMA
+629 AGLMA
-634 KLFGKFLF
+634 KLFSKVLF

-650 MELPPYRVPTLKSLL
+650 MELPPYRIPTLKSLL

-677 KIATIILIGTLIVW
+677 KIATVILIGTLIVW
-691 ALSYFPTGDPDSAAR
+691 ALSYFPSCDPDPAAR
-706 LEHSYLAAI
+706 LEHSWLAAI

-759 LVIGSV
+759 LIISNV

-785 ATIGAIKSETGSW
+785 ATIGAIKTETGSW

-809 ILAWI
+809 VLAWI
-814 VAFVLGKVLTL
+814 VAFIVSKSFAFL
-825 F
+825 

>member
-33 FIQGKTV
+33 FIQGKIV
-40 EVIHKA
+40 EVVHRA

-66 EASQIEVISIEEA
+66 EASQIEVISVEEA
-79 EHLAK
+79 EHLAR

-93 VPTCIGCAESGC
+93 MPTCIGCAESKC
-105 KFRDSISQTTEE
+105 TFRDSIAKATEE

-147 FNRASGSHQRV
+147 FNRASGSHERV

-168 VKGKMYYKGYRF
+168 VRGKMYYKGYRI

-192 AYSPEEKYVRRS
+192 AYSPEEKYVRHT
-204 IVHDKP
+204 IIHDKP

-231 LIDMNLRMVIALNM
+231 LIDMNLKMVIALNM
-245 YDELEERGDTLDYRE
+245 YDELEEKGDLLDYRE
-260 LQKLL
+260 LERLL
-265 GVPMIPTVSVRN
+265 GVPMVPTVSVKN
-277 RGIAEL
+277 RGIATL
-283 FNAIIDVYE
+283 FDTIIDVYE
-292 EGDFVS
+292 ENESV
-298 ATDAS
+298 
-303 GRYPIGKKGPRKDQK
+303 R
-318 ENTENVAGILKHIHI
+318 GILKHIHV
-333 NHGSVIER
+333 NHGPVIEK
-341 SIDRIREE
+341 SVSRIREE
-349 IYRNPNAMDEFTPR
+349 IYKNPNAIDEFTPR
-363 YIAIR
+363 YIALR
-368 ILQHDKEIEK
+368 ILQKDKEIEK
-378 VLYSFSNKEDIL
+378 ALDKFSNKDEIL
-390 RVRDEESAAIER
+390 KVRDSEAQAIER
-402 ELHDSPENAIMDAKY
+402 ELHDTPENAIMDAKY

-431 ERKPGKTG
+431 ERKPGKTLS
-439 TERID
+439 EKID
-444 NIVTHRWWGFPIFL
+444 NIVTGRWLGFPIFL
-458 IALYL
+458 IAMYL
-463 IFQATFT
+463 IFQATFS
-470 IGQYPMDWIDAGVG
+470 IGQYPMDWIDSGVG
-484 WLGDKVGSAMS
+484 WLGEKVGSAMS
-495 DGWFKALIVDGII
+495 DGWLKALVVDGII

-529 LLEASGYMAR
+529 LMEASGYMAR

-548 HLVGLHGRSFIPLM
+548 HLIGLHGRSFIPLM

-629 AALMA
+629 AGLMA
-634 KLFGKFLF
+634 KLFSKVLF

-650 MELPPYRVPTLKSLL
+650 MELPPYRVPTLKSLI

-677 KIATIILIGTLIVW
+677 KIATVILIGTLIVW
-691 ALSYFPTGDPDSAAR
+691 ALSYFPTGDPDPAAR
-706 LEHSYLAAI
+706 LEHSWLAAI
-715 GNFISPVLAP
+715 GGFISPVLAP

-752 LYTVDGQ
+752 LYTVDGE

-765 LTPAIALAFM
+765 LTPAVALAFM

-798 KWALFTVCYTL
+798 KWAIFTVCYTL

-814 VAFVLGKVLTL
+814 VAFVLVKVLSL
-825 F
+825 Y

>member
-1 MAKLSELNTGEKGV
+1 MAKLSEMNTGEKGV

-33 FIQGKTV
+33 FIQGKIV
-40 EVIHKA
+40 EVLHKA

-66 EASQIEVISIEEA
+66 EASQIEVISVEEA
-79 EHLAK
+79 EHLAR

-93 VPTCIGCAESGC
+93 MPTCIGCSESSC
-105 KFRDSISQTTEE
+105 RFRDSVAKATEE

-168 VKGKMYYKGYRF
+168 VRGKMYYKGYRI

-192 AYSPEEKYVRRS
+192 AYSPEEKYVRHT
-204 IVHDKP
+204 IIHDKP

-231 LIDMNLRMVIALNM
+231 LIDMNLKMVIALNM
-245 YDELEERGDTLDYRE
+245 YDELEEKGDVLDYGE
-260 LQKLL
+260 LERLL
-265 GVPMIPTVSVRN
+265 GVPMVPTVSVKN
-277 RGIAEL
+277 RGIATL
-283 FNAIIDVYE
+283 FDTIIDVYE
-292 EGDFVS
+292 ENESVS
-298 ATDAS
+298 
-303 GRYPIGKKGPRKDQK
+303 
-318 ENTENVAGILKHIHI
+318 GIIKHIHV
-333 NHGSVIER
+333 NHGPVIEK
-341 SIDRIREE
+341 SISRIREE
-349 IYRNPNAMDEFTPR
+349 IYKNPNATDEFTPR
-363 YIAIR
+363 YVAIR
-368 ILQHDKEIEK
+368 ILQRDKEIEK
-378 VLYSFSNKEDIL
+378 VLDNFSNKDEIL
-390 RVRDEESAAIER
+390 RVRDGEALAIEK

-431 ERKPGKTG
+431 ERKPGKTL
-439 TERID
+439 TEKID
-444 NIVTHRWWGFPIFL
+444 NIVTGRWLGFPIFL
-458 IALYL
+458 IAMYL

-470 IGQYPMDWIDAGVG
+470 LGQYPMDWIDSGVG
-484 WLGDKVGSAMS
+484 WLGERVGSAMS
-495 DGWFKALIVDGII
+495 DGWFKALVVDGII

-529 LLEASGYMAR
+529 LMEASGYMAR
-539 AAFIMDKLM
+539 AAFIMDRLM
-548 HLVGLHGRSFIPLM
+548 HLIGLHGRSFIPLM

-629 AALMA
+629 AGLMA
-634 KLFGKFLF
+634 KLFSKVLF

-650 MELPPYRVPTLKSLL
+650 MELPPYRIPTLKSLL

-677 KIATIILIGTLIVW
+677 KIATVILIGTLIVW
-691 ALSYFPTGDPDSAAR
+691 ALSYFPSCDPDPAAR
-706 LEHSYLAAI
+706 LEHSWLAAI

-759 LVIGSV
+759 LIISNV

-785 ATIGAIKSETGSW
+785 ATIGAIKTETGSW

-809 ILAWI
+809 VLAWI
-814 VAFVLGKVLTL
+814 VAFIVSKSFAFL
-825 F
+825 

>member
-1 MAKLSELNTGEKGV
+1 MGKLSDLNTGERGV
-15 IVKIQGHGGF
+15 IVKVRGHGGF

-33 FIQGKTV
+33 FIQGKKV
-40 EVIHKA
+40 EVVHKA

-56 LGYHVSLRLS
+56 MGYNVSLRLS
-66 EASQIEVISIEEA
+66 EASQIEVISVEEA

-93 VPTCIGCAESGC
+93 IPSCIGCSESNC
-105 KFRDSISQTTEE
+105 KFRDSLQHTTEE

-168 VKGKMYYKGYRF
+168 VRGKMYFKGYRF
-180 TLIDLPGTYSIS
+180 NLIDLPGTYSIS
-192 AYSPEEKYVRRS
+192 AYSPEEKYVRHTL
-204 IVHDKP
+204 INDKP

-245 YDELEERGDTLDYRE
+245 YDELEHRGDALDYKE
-260 LQKLL
+260 LEKLL
-265 GVPMIPTVSVRN
+265 GVPMVPTVSVN
-277 RGIAEL
+277 GRGIAEL
-283 FNAIIDVYE
+283 FSTIIELYE
-292 EGDFVS
+292 EGDEVS
-298 ATDAS
+298 STDAS
-303 GRYPIGKKGPRKDQK
+303 GKYPLQNSRKGKTSSQDSIHS
-318 ENTENVAGILKHIHI
+318 ILKHIHV
-333 NHGSVIER
+333 NHGPVIEK
-341 SIDRIREE
+341 SIDAIREV
-349 IYRNPNAMDEFTPR
+349 IYKNPNAMDEFTPR
-363 YIAIR
+363 YIALR
-368 ILQHDKEIEK
+368 ILQKDREIERI
-378 VLYSFSNKEDIL
+378 LDTFSNKEEIL
-390 RVRDEESAAIER
+390 AVRDREAKTIER
-402 ELHDSPENAIMDAKY
+402 ELGDSPENAIMDAKY

-431 ERKPGKTG
+431 ERKPGKTLS
-439 TERID
+439 EKID
-444 NIVTHRWWGFPIFL
+444 NIVTSRWLGFPIFL
-458 IALYL
+458 VAMYL
-463 IFQATFT
+463 IFQATFS

-484 WLGDKVGSAMS
+484 WLGEKVGELMS
-495 DGWFKALIVDGII
+495 DGWLKDLIVDGII

-529 LLEASGYMAR
+529 ILEATGYMAR

-548 HLVGLHGRSFIPLM
+548 HLIGLHGRSFIPLM

-597 ARLPIYLLLAGV
+597 ARLPIYLLLAGI
-609 FFPKSAG
+609 FFPKNAG

-634 KLFGKFLF
+634 KIFSKALF

-650 MELPPYRVPTLKSLL
+650 MELPPYRIPTWKSLL
-665 RDTWDKGKQYLH
+665 RDTWDKGKQYLK
-677 KIATIILIGTLIVW
+677 KIATIILVGTLIVW
-691 ALSYFPTGDPDSAAR
+691 ALSYFPTCDPDPAAR
-706 LEHSYLAAI
+706 LEHSYLAMI
-715 GNFISPVLAP
+715 GNFIAPILSP

-752 LYTVDGQ
+752 LYTVNGE
-759 LVIGSV
+759 LIIANV
-765 LTPAIALAFM
+765 LTPAVALAFM
-775 AFTLIYFPCV
+775 VFTLIYFPCV
-785 ATIGAIKSETGSW
+785 ATIGAIKTETGSW
-798 KWALFTVCYTL
+798 KWAIFTVCYTL

-814 VAFVLGKVLTL
+814 VAFAVSKAFAFV
-825 F
+825 

>member
-33 FIQGKTV
+33 FIQGKIV
-40 EVIHKA
+40 EVLHKA

-66 EASQIEVISIEEA
+66 EASQIEVISVEEA
-79 EHLAK
+79 EHLAR

-93 VPTCIGCAESGC
+93 MPTCIGCSESSC
-105 KFRDSISQTTEE
+105 RFRDSVSKATEE

-168 VKGKMYYKGYRF
+168 VRGKMYYKGYRI

-192 AYSPEEKYVRRS
+192 AYSPEEKYVRHT
-204 IVHDKP
+204 IIHDKP

-231 LIDMNLRMVIALNM
+231 LIDMNLKMVIALNM
-245 YDELEERGDTLDYRE
+245 YDELEEKGDVLDYGE
-260 LQKLL
+260 LERLL
-265 GVPMIPTVSVRN
+265 GVPMVPTVSVKN
-277 RGIAEL
+277 RGIATL
-283 FNAIIDVYE
+283 FDTIIDVYE
-292 EGDFVS
+292 ENESVS
-298 ATDAS
+298 
-303 GRYPIGKKGPRKDQK
+303 
-318 ENTENVAGILKHIHI
+318 GIIKHIHV
-333 NHGSVIER
+333 NHGPVIEK
-341 SIDRIREE
+341 SISRIREE
-349 IYRNPNAMDEFTPR
+349 IYKNPNATDEFTPR
-363 YIAIR
+363 YVAIR
-368 ILQHDKEIEK
+368 ILQRDKEIEK
-378 VLYSFSNKEDIL
+378 VLDNFSNKDEIL
-390 RVRDEESAAIER
+390 RVRDGEALAIEK

-431 ERKPGKTG
+431 ERKPGKTL
-439 TERID
+439 TEKID
-444 NIVTHRWWGFPIFL
+444 NIVTGRWLGFPIFL
-458 IALYL
+458 IAMYL

-470 IGQYPMDWIDAGVG
+470 LGQYPMDWIDSGVG
-484 WLGDKVGSAMS
+484 WLGERVGSAMS
-495 DGWFKALIVDGII
+495 DGWFKALVVDGII

-529 LLEASGYMAR
+529 LMEASGYMAR
-539 AAFIMDKLM
+539 AAFIMDRLM
-548 HLVGLHGRSFIPLM
+548 HLIGLHGRSFIPLM

-629 AALMA
+629 AGLMA
-634 KLFGKFLF
+634 KLFSKVLF

-650 MELPPYRVPTLKSLL
+650 MELPPYRIPTLKSLL

-677 KIATIILIGTLIVW
+677 KIATVILIGTLIVW
-691 ALSYFPTGDPDSAAR
+691 ALSYFPSCDPDPAAR
-706 LEHSYLAAI
+706 LEHSWLAAI

-759 LVIGSV
+759 LIISNV

-785 ATIGAIKSETGSW
+785 ATIGAIKTETGSW

-809 ILAWI
+809 VLAWI
-814 VAFVLGKVLTL
+814 VAFIVSKSFAFL
-825 F
+825 

>member
-1 MAKLSELNTGEKGV
+1 MSRLSELNTGEKGV
-15 IVKIQGHGGF
+15 IVKILGHGGF

-40 EVIHKA
+40 EVVHRA

-56 LGYHVSLRLS
+56 LGYHVSLRLK
-66 EASQIEVISIEEA
+66 EASQIEVISVEEA
-79 EHLAK
+79 EHLAQ
-84 EHNPRTGNF
+84 EHNPKTGNF
-93 VPTCIGCAESGC
+93 IPTCIGCKEAGC
-105 KFRDSISQTTEE
+105 KFRDSIQQTTQE

-192 AYSPEEKYVRRS
+192 AYSPEEKYVRHS
-204 IVHDKP
+204 IVNDKP

-245 YDELEERGDTLDYRE
+245 FDELEHKGDSLNYKE
-260 LQKLL
+260 LEKLL
-265 GVPMIPTVSVRN
+265 GVPMVPTVSVN
-277 RGIAEL
+277 GKGIAEL
-283 FNAIIDVYE
+283 FNTIIELYE
-292 EGDFVS
+292 EGDEIES
-298 ATDAS
+298 TDAS
-303 GRYPIGKKGPRKDQK
+303 GKYPLQKNRKDAASK
-318 ENTENVAGILKHIHI
+318 DSVIGILKHIHI
-333 NHGSVIER
+333 NHGPVIEK
-341 SIDRIREE
+341 SIDAIRQE
-349 IYRNPNAMDEFTPR
+349 IYKNPNAMDEYTPR

-368 ILQHDKEIEK
+368 ILQKDKEIEK
-378 VLYSFSNKEDIL
+378 VLNTFSNKDEIL
-390 RVRDEESAAIER
+390 AARDREAKAIEK
-402 ELHDSPENAIMDAKY
+402 ELGDSPENAIMDAKY

-431 ERKPGKTG
+431 ERKPGKTL
-439 TERID
+439 TEKID
-444 NIVTHRWWGFPIFL
+444 NIVTGRWLGFPIFL
-458 IALYL
+458 ITMYL
-463 IFQATFT
+463 IFQATFS
-470 IGQYPMDWIDAGVG
+470 IGQYPMDWIDAGVDWIG
-484 WLGDKVGSAMS
+484 GRVGALMS
-495 DGWFKALIVDGII
+495 DGWLKDLIVDGII

-529 LLEASGYMAR
+529 ILEATGYMAR

-548 HLVGLHGRSFIPLM
+548 HLIGLHGRSFIPLM

-597 ARLPIYLLLAGV
+597 ARLPIYLLLAGI
-609 FFPKSAG
+609 FFPKNAG

-634 KLFGKFLF
+634 KLFSKFLF

-650 MELPPYRVPTLKSLL
+650 MELPPYRIPTWKSLL

-677 KIATIILIGTLIVW
+677 KIATVILIGTLIVW
-691 ALSYFPTGDPDSAAR
+691 ALSYFPTCDPDPAAR
-706 LEHSYLAAI
+706 LEHSYLAMI

-725 LGFHWQESVSLLSG
+725 IGFHWQESVSLLSG

-775 AFTLIYFPCV
+775 VFTLIYFPCI

-809 ILAWI
+809 VLAWI
-814 VAFVLGKVLTL
+814 VALAVSKAFAFL
-825 F
+825 

>member
-1 MAKLSELNTGEKGV
+1 MRVCIIFAAGIMAKLSELNTGEKGV

-33 FIQGKTV
+33 FIQGKIV
-40 EVIHKA
+40 EVLHKA

-66 EASQIEVISIEEA
+66 EASQIEVISVEEA

-93 VPTCIGCAESGC
+93 MPTCIGCSESNC
-105 KFRDSISQTTEE
+105 RFRDSVAKATEE
-117 EDALYRGAREKSKE
+117 EDALYRGAREKSRE

-168 VKGKMYYKGYRF
+168 VKGKMYYKGYRI

-192 AYSPEEKYVRRS
+192 AYSPEEKYVRHS
-204 IVHDKP
+204 IVHDHP

-231 LIDMNLRMVIALNM
+231 LIDMNLKMVIALNM
-245 YDELEERGDTLDYRE
+245 YDELEEKGDTLDYRE
-260 LQKLL
+260 LERLL
-265 GVPMIPTVSVRN
+265 GVPMVPTVSVKN
-277 RGIAEL
+277 RGIATL
-283 FNAIIDVYE
+283 FDTIIDVYE
-292 EGDFVS
+292 ENG
-298 ATDAS
+298 
-303 GRYPIGKKGPRKDQK
+303 
-318 ENTENVAGILKHIHI
+318 NVQGILKHIHV
-333 NHGSVIER
+333 NHGPVIER
-341 SIDRIREE
+341 SVNRIREE
-349 IYRNPNAMDEFTPR
+349 IYKNPNAIDEFTPR
-363 YIAIR
+363 YIALR
-368 ILQHDKEIEK
+368 ILQKDKEIEK
-378 VLYSFSNKEDIL
+378 ALDSFSNKGEIL
-390 RVRDEESAAIER
+390 KVRDSEALAIER
-402 ELHDSPENAIMDAKY
+402 ELHDTPENAIMDAKY

-431 ERKPGKTG
+431 ERKPGKTLS
-439 TERID
+439 EKID
-444 NIVTHRWWGFPIFL
+444 NIVTGRWLGFPIFL
-458 IALYL
+458 IAMYL
-463 IFQATFT
+463 IFQATFS

-484 WLGDKVGSAMS
+484 WLGEKVGSAMS

-529 LLEASGYMAR
+529 LMEASGYMAR

-548 HLVGLHGRSFIPLM
+548 HLIGLHGRSFIPLM

-629 AALMA
+629 AGLMA
-634 KLFGKFLF
+634 KLFSKVLF

-677 KIATIILIGTLIVW
+677 KIATVILIGTLIVW
-691 ALSYFPTGDPDSAAR
+691 ALSYFPSCDPDPAAR
-706 LEHSYLAAI
+706 LEHSWLAAI

-759 LVIGSV
+759 LIIGSV

-798 KWALFTVCYTL
+798 KWAIFTVCYTL

-814 VAFVLGKVLTL
+814 VALIISKIFAFL
-825 F
+825 

>member
-33 FIQGKTV
+33 FIQGKIV
-40 EVIHKA
+40 EVLHKA

-66 EASQIEVISIEEA
+66 EASQIEVISVEEA
-79 EHLAK
+79 EHLAR

-93 VPTCIGCAESGC
+93 MPTCIGCSESNC
-105 KFRDSISQTTEE
+105 RFRDSVAKATEE

-168 VKGKMYYKGYRF
+168 VRGKMYYKGYRI

-192 AYSPEEKYVRRS
+192 AYSPEEKYVRHT
-204 IVHDKP
+204 IIHDKP

-231 LIDMNLRMVIALNM
+231 LIDMNLKMVIALNM
-245 YDELEERGDTLDYRE
+245 YDELEEKGDVLDYGE
-260 LQKLL
+260 LERLL
-265 GVPMIPTVSVRN
+265 GVPMVPTVSVKN
-277 RGIAEL
+277 RGIATL
-283 FNAIIDVYE
+283 FDTIIDVYE
-292 EGDFVS
+292 ENESVS
-298 ATDAS
+298 
-303 GRYPIGKKGPRKDQK
+303 
-318 ENTENVAGILKHIHI
+318 GIIKHIHV
-333 NHGSVIER
+333 NHGPVIEK
-341 SIDRIREE
+341 SISRIREE
-349 IYRNPNAMDEFTPR
+349 IYKNPNATDEFTPR

-368 ILQHDKEIEK
+368 ILQRDKEIEK
-378 VLYSFSNKEDIL
+378 VLDNFSNKDEIL
-390 RVRDEESAAIER
+390 RVRDGEALAIEK

-431 ERKPGKTG
+431 ERKPGKTL
-439 TERID
+439 TEKID
-444 NIVTHRWWGFPIFL
+444 NIVTGRWLGFPIFL
-458 IALYL
+458 IAMYL

-470 IGQYPMDWIDAGVG
+470 LGQYPMDWIDSGVG
-484 WLGDKVGSAMS
+484 WLGERVGSAMS
-495 DGWFKALIVDGII
+495 DGWFKALVVDGII

-529 LLEASGYMAR
+529 LMEASGYMAR
-539 AAFIMDKLM
+539 AAFIMDRLM
-548 HLVGLHGRSFIPLM
+548 HLIGLHGRSFIPLM

-629 AALMA
+629 AGLMA
-634 KLFGKFLF
+634 KLFSKVLF

-650 MELPPYRVPTLKSLL
+650 MELPPYRIPTLKSLL

-677 KIATIILIGTLIVW
+677 KIATVILMGTLIVW
-691 ALSYFPTGDPDSAAR
+691 ALSYFPSCDPDPAAR
-706 LEHSYLAAI
+706 LEHSWLAAI

-759 LVIGSV
+759 LIISNV

-785 ATIGAIKSETGSW
+785 ATIGAIKTETGSW

-809 ILAWI
+809 VLAWI
-814 VAFVLGKVLTL
+814 VAFIVSKSFAFL
-825 F
+825 

>member
-33 FIQGKTV
+33 FIQGKIV
-40 EVIHKA
+40 EVLHKA

-66 EASQIEVISIEEA
+66 EASQIEVISVEEA
-79 EHLAK
+79 EHLAR

-93 VPTCIGCAESGC
+93 MPTCIGCSESSC
-105 KFRDSISQTTEE
+105 RFRDSVAKATEE

-168 VKGKMYYKGYRF
+168 VRGKMYYKGYRI

-192 AYSPEEKYVRRS
+192 AYSPEEKYVRHT
-204 IVHDKP
+204 IIHDKP

-231 LIDMNLRMVIALNM
+231 LIDMNLKMVIALNM
-245 YDELEERGDTLDYRE
+245 YDELEEKGDVLDYGE
-260 LQKLL
+260 LERLL
-265 GVPMIPTVSVRN
+265 GVPMVPTVSVKN
-277 RGIAEL
+277 RGIATL
-283 FNAIIDVYE
+283 FDTIIDVYE
-292 EGDFVS
+292 ENESVS
-298 ATDAS
+298 
-303 GRYPIGKKGPRKDQK
+303 
-318 ENTENVAGILKHIHI
+318 GIIKHIHV
-333 NHGSVIER
+333 NHGPVIEK
-341 SIDRIREE
+341 SISRIREE
-349 IYRNPNAMDEFTPR
+349 IYKNPNATDEFTPR
-363 YIAIR
+363 YVAIR
-368 ILQHDKEIEK
+368 ILQRDKEIEK
-378 VLYSFSNKEDIL
+378 VLDNFSNKDEIL
-390 RVRDEESAAIER
+390 RVRDGEALAIEK

-417 GFIDGALRETYRRG
+417 GFIDGALRETYRRE
-431 ERKPGKTG
+431 ERKPGKTL
-439 TERID
+439 TEKID
-444 NIVTHRWWGFPIFL
+444 NIVTGRWLGFPIFL
-458 IALYL
+458 IAMYL

-470 IGQYPMDWIDAGVG
+470 LGQYPMDWIDSGVG
-484 WLGDKVGSAMS
+484 WLGERVGSAMS
-495 DGWFKALIVDGII
+495 DGWFKALVVDGII

-529 LLEASGYMAR
+529 LMEASGYMAR
-539 AAFIMDKLM
+539 AAFIMDRLM
-548 HLVGLHGRSFIPLM
+548 HLIGLHGRSFIPLM

-629 AALMA
+629 AGLMA
-634 KLFGKFLF
+634 KLFSKVLF

-650 MELPPYRVPTLKSLL
+650 MELPPYRIPTLKSLL

-677 KIATIILIGTLIVW
+677 KIATVILIGTLIVW
-691 ALSYFPTGDPDSAAR
+691 ALSYFPSCDPDPAAR
-706 LEHSYLAAI
+706 LEHSWLAAI

-759 LVIGSV
+759 LIISNV

-785 ATIGAIKSETGSW
+785 ATIGAIKTETGSW

-809 ILAWI
+809 VLAWI
-814 VAFVLGKVLTL
+814 VAFIVSKSFAFL
-825 F
+825 

>member
-33 FIQGKTV
+33 FIQGKIV
-40 EVIHKA
+40 EVLHKA

-66 EASQIEVISIEEA
+66 EASQIEVISVEEA
-79 EHLAK
+79 EHLAR

-93 VPTCIGCAESGC
+93 MPTCIGCSESSC
-105 KFRDSISQTTEE
+105 RFRDSVAKATEE

-168 VKGKMYYKGYRF
+168 VRGKMYYKGYRI

-192 AYSPEEKYVRRS
+192 AYSPEEKYVRHT
-204 IVHDKP
+204 IIHDKP

-231 LIDMNLRMVIALNM
+231 LIDMNLKMVIALNM
-245 YDELEERGDTLDYRE
+245 YDELEEKGDVLDYGE
-260 LQKLL
+260 LERLL
-265 GVPMIPTVSVRN
+265 GVPMVPTVSVKN
-277 RGIAEL
+277 RGIATL
-283 FNAIIDVYE
+283 FDTIIDVYE
-292 EGDFVS
+292 ENESVS
-298 ATDAS
+298 
-303 GRYPIGKKGPRKDQK
+303 
-318 ENTENVAGILKHIHI
+318 GIIKHIHV
-333 NHGSVIER
+333 NHGPVIEK
-341 SIDRIREE
+341 SISRIREE
-349 IYRNPNAMDEFTPR
+349 IYKNPNATDEFTPR
-363 YIAIR
+363 YVAIR
-368 ILQHDKEIEK
+368 ILQRDKEIEK
-378 VLYSFSNKEDIL
+378 VLDNFSNKDEIL
-390 RVRDEESAAIER
+390 RVRDGEALAIEK

-431 ERKPGKTG
+431 ERKPGKTL
-439 TERID
+439 TEKID
-444 NIVTHRWWGFPIFL
+444 NIVTGRWLGFPIFL
-458 IALYL
+458 IAMYL

-470 IGQYPMDWIDAGVG
+470 LGQYPMDWIDSGVG
-484 WLGDKVGSAMS
+484 WLGERVGSAMS
-495 DGWFKALIVDGII
+495 DGWFKALVVDGII

-529 LLEASGYMAR
+529 LMEASGYMAR
-539 AAFIMDKLM
+539 AAFIMDRLM
-548 HLVGLHGRSFIPLM
+548 HLIGLHGRSFIPLM

-629 AALMA
+629 AGLMA
-634 KLFGKFLF
+634 KLFSKVLF

-650 MELPPYRVPTLKSLL
+650 MELPPYRIPTLKSLL

-677 KIATIILIGTLIVW
+677 KIATVILIGTLIVW
-691 ALSYFPTGDPDSAAR
+691 ALSYFPSCDPDPVAR
-706 LEHSYLAAI
+706 LEHSWLAAI

-759 LVIGSV
+759 LIISNV

-785 ATIGAIKSETGSW
+785 ATIGAIKTETGSW

-809 ILAWI
+809 VLAWI
-814 VAFVLGKVLTL
+814 VAFIVSKSFAFL
-825 F
+825 

>member
-33 FIQGKTV
+33 FIQGKIV
-40 EVIHKA
+40 EVLHKA

-66 EASQIEVISIEEA
+66 EASQIEVISVEEA
-79 EHLAK
+79 EHLAR

-93 VPTCIGCAESGC
+93 MPTCIGCSESSC
-105 KFRDSISQTTEE
+105 RFRDSVAKATEE

-168 VKGKMYYKGYRF
+168 VRGKMYYKGYRI

-192 AYSPEEKYVRRS
+192 AYSPEEKYVRHT
-204 IVHDKP
+204 IIHDKP

-231 LIDMNLRMVIALNM
+231 LIDMNLKMVIALNM
-245 YDELEERGDTLDYRE
+245 YDELEEKGDVLDYGE
-260 LQKLL
+260 LERLL
-265 GVPMIPTVSVRN
+265 GVPMVPTVSVKN
-277 RGIAEL
+277 RGIATL
-283 FNAIIDVYE
+283 FDTIIDVYE
-292 EGDFVS
+292 ENESVS
-298 ATDAS
+298 
-303 GRYPIGKKGPRKDQK
+303 
-318 ENTENVAGILKHIHI
+318 GIIKHIHV
-333 NHGSVIER
+333 NHGPVIEK
-341 SIDRIREE
+341 SISRIREE
-349 IYRNPNAMDEFTPR
+349 IYKNPNATDEFTPR
-363 YIAIR
+363 YVAIR
-368 ILQHDKEIEK
+368 ILQRDKEIEK
-378 VLYSFSNKEDIL
+378 VLDNFSNKDEIL
-390 RVRDEESAAIER
+390 RVRDGEALAIEK

-431 ERKPGKTG
+431 ERKPGKTL
-439 TERID
+439 TEKID
-444 NIVTHRWWGFPIFL
+444 NIVTGRWLGFPIFL
-458 IALYL
+458 IAMYL

-470 IGQYPMDWIDAGVG
+470 LGQYPMDWIDSGVG
-484 WLGDKVGSAMS
+484 WLGERVGSAMS
-495 DGWFKALIVDGII
+495 DGWFKALVVDGII

-529 LLEASGYMAR
+529 LMEASGYMAR
-539 AAFIMDKLM
+539 AAFIMDRLM
-548 HLVGLHGRSFIPLM
+548 HLIGLHGRSFIPLM

-629 AALMA
+629 AGLMA
-634 KLFGKFLF
+634 KLFSKVLF

-650 MELPPYRVPTLKSLL
+650 MELPPYRIPTLKSLL
-665 RDTWDKGKQYLH
+665 RDPWDKGKKSLH
-677 KIATIILIGTLIVW
+677 KIATVILIGTLMGW
-691 ALSYFPTGDPDSAAR
+691 ALSYFPSCDPDPAAR
-706 LEHSYLAAI
+706 LEHSWLAAI

-759 LVIGSV
+759 LIISNV

-785 ATIGAIKSETGSW
+785 ATIGAIKTETGSW

-809 ILAWI
+809 VLAWI
-814 VAFVLGKVLTL
+814 VAFIVSKSFAFL
-825 F
+825 

>member
-1 MAKLSELNTGEKGV
+1 MRSENVESMSRLSELNTGEKGV
-15 IVKIQGHGGF
+15 IVKILGHGGF

-40 EVIHKA
+40 EVVHRA

-56 LGYHVSLRLS
+56 LGYHVSLRLK
-66 EASQIEVISIEEA
+66 EASQIEVISVEEA
-79 EHLAK
+79 EHLAQ
-84 EHNPRTGNF
+84 EHNPKTGNF
-93 VPTCIGCAESGC
+93 VPTCIGCKEAGC
-105 KFRDSISQTTEE
+105 KFRDSIQQTTQE

-192 AYSPEEKYVRRS
+192 AYSPEEKYVRHT
-204 IVHDKP
+204 IIHDKP

-231 LIDMNLRMVIALNM
+231 LIDMNLKMVIALNM
-245 YDELEERGDTLDYRE
+245 YDELEEKGDVLDYGE
-260 LQKLL
+260 LERLL
-265 GVPMIPTVSVRN
+265 GVPMVPTVSVKN
-277 RGIAEL
+277 RGIATL
-283 FNAIIDVYE
+283 FDTIIDVYE
-292 EGDFVS
+292 ENESVS
-298 ATDAS
+298 
-303 GRYPIGKKGPRKDQK
+303 
-318 ENTENVAGILKHIHI
+318 GIIKHIHV
-333 NHGSVIER
+333 NHGPVIEK
-341 SIDRIREE
+341 SISRIREE
-349 IYRNPNAMDEFTPR
+349 IYKNPNATDEFTPR
-363 YIAIR
+363 YVAIR
-368 ILQHDKEIEK
+368 ILQRDKEIEK
-378 VLYSFSNKEDIL
+378 VLDNFSNKDEIL
-390 RVRDEESAAIER
+390 RVRDGEALAIEK

-431 ERKPGKTG
+431 ERKPGKTL
-439 TERID
+439 TEKID
-444 NIVTHRWWGFPIFL
+444 NIVTGRWLGFPIFL
-458 IALYL
+458 IAMYL

-470 IGQYPMDWIDAGVG
+470 LGQYPMDWIDSGVG
-484 WLGDKVGSAMS
+484 WLGERVGSAMS
-495 DGWFKALIVDGII
+495 DGWFKALVVDGII

-529 LLEASGYMAR
+529 LMEASGYMAR
-539 AAFIMDKLM
+539 AAFIMDRLM
-548 HLVGLHGRSFIPLM
+548 HLIGLHGRSFIPLM

-629 AALMA
+629 AGLMA
-634 KLFGKFLF
+634 KLFSKVLF

-650 MELPPYRVPTLKSLL
+650 MELPPYRIPTLKSLL

-677 KIATIILIGTLIVW
+677 KIATVILIGTLIVW
-691 ALSYFPTGDPDSAAR
+691 ALSYFPSCDPDPAAR
-706 LEHSYLAAI
+706 LEHSWLAAI

-759 LVIGSV
+759 LIISNV

-785 ATIGAIKSETGSW
+785 ATIGAIKTETGSW

-809 ILAWI
+809 VLAWI
-814 VAFVLGKVLTL
+814 VAFIVSKSFAFL
-825 F
+825 

>member
-1 MAKLSELNTGEKGV
+1 MRLSDLNTGEKGV

-33 FIQGKTV
+33 FIQGKIV
-40 EVIHKA
+40 EVVHKA

-66 EASQIEVISIEEA
+66 EASQIEVISVEEA

-93 VPTCIGCAESGC
+93 MPTCIGCAEKGC
-105 KFRDSISQTTEE
+105 KFRDSIAKAAEE
-117 EDALYRGAREKSKE
+117 EDALYRGAVEKSKE

-168 VKGKMYYKGYRF
+168 VRGKMYYKGYRI

-192 AYSPEEKYVRRS
+192 AYSPEEKFVRHT
-204 IVHDKP
+204 IIHDKP

-231 LIDMNLRMVIALNM
+231 LIDMNLKMVIALNM
-245 YDELEERGDTLDYRE
+245 YDELEEKGDVLDYKE
-260 LQKLL
+260 LERLL
-265 GVPMIPTVSVRN
+265 GVPMVPTVSVKN
-277 RGIAEL
+277 RGIATL
-283 FNAIIDVYE
+283 FDTIIDVYE
-292 EGDFVS
+292 ENESV
-298 ATDAS
+298 
-303 GRYPIGKKGPRKDQK
+303 R
-318 ENTENVAGILKHIHI
+318 GILKHIHV
-333 NHGSVIER
+333 NHGPVIER
-341 SIDRIREE
+341 SIARIREE
-349 IYRNPNAMDEFTPR
+349 IYHNPNAMDEFTPR
-363 YIAIR
+363 YLALR
-368 ILQHDKEIEK
+368 ILQRDKEIEK
-378 VLYSFSNKEDIL
+378 TLDSFANKEEIL
-390 RVRDEESAAIER
+390 KVRDSEAIAIEK
-402 ELHDSPENAIMDAKY
+402 ELHDTPENAIMDAKY

-431 ERKPGKTG
+431 ERKPGKTLS
-439 TERID
+439 EKID
-444 NIVTHRWWGFPIFL
+444 NIVTGRWLGFPIFL
-458 IALYL
+458 VAMYL
-463 IFQATFT
+463 IFQATFSL
-470 IGQYPMDWIDAGVG
+470 GQYPMDWIDAGVG
-484 WLGDKVGSAMS
+484 WLGEKVGSLLS

-529 LLEASGYMAR
+529 LMEASGYMAR

-548 HLVGLHGRSFIPLM
+548 HLIGLHGRSFIPLM

-629 AALMA
+629 AGLMA
-634 KLFGKFLF
+634 KLFSKVLF

-677 KIATIILIGTLIVW
+677 KIATVILIGTLIVW
-691 ALSYFPTGDPDSAAR
+691 ALSYFPTGDPDPAAR
-706 LEHSYLAAI
+706 LEHSWLAAI

-752 LYTVDGQ
+752 LYTVNGELIISQ
-759 LVIGSV
+759 V
-765 LTPAIALAFM
+765 LTPAVALAFM

-785 ATIGAIKSETGSW
+785 ATIGAIKTETGSW

-809 ILAWI
+809 LLAWL
-814 VAFVLGKVLTL
+814 VAFIVSQAFAFL
-825 F
+825 

>member
-33 FIQGKTV
+33 FIQGKIV
-40 EVIHKA
+40 EVLHKA

-66 EASQIEVISIEEA
+66 EASQIEVISVEEA
-79 EHLAK
+79 EHLAR

-93 VPTCIGCAESGC
+93 MPTCIGCSESSC
-105 KFRDSISQTTEE
+105 RFRDSVAKATEE

-168 VKGKMYYKGYRF
+168 VRGKMYYKGYRI

-192 AYSPEEKYVRRS
+192 AYSPEEKYVRHT
-204 IVHDKP
+204 IIHDKP

-231 LIDMNLRMVIALNM
+231 LIDMNLKMVIALNM
-245 YDELEERGDTLDYRE
+245 YDELEEKGDFLDYGE
-260 LQKLL
+260 LERLL
-265 GVPMIPTVSVRN
+265 GVPMVPTVSVKN
-277 RGIAEL
+277 RGIATL
-283 FNAIIDVYE
+283 FDTIIDVYE
-292 EGDFVS
+292 ENESVS
-298 ATDAS
+298 
-303 GRYPIGKKGPRKDQK
+303 
-318 ENTENVAGILKHIHI
+318 GIIKHIHV
-333 NHGSVIER
+333 NHGPVIEK
-341 SIDRIREE
+341 SISRIREE
-349 IYRNPNAMDEFTPR
+349 IYKNPNATDEFTPR
-363 YIAIR
+363 YVAIR
-368 ILQHDKEIEK
+368 ILQRDKEIEK
-378 VLYSFSNKEDIL
+378 VLDNFSNKDEIL
-390 RVRDEESAAIER
+390 RVRDGEALAIEK

-431 ERKPGKTG
+431 ERKPGKTL
-439 TERID
+439 TEKID
-444 NIVTHRWWGFPIFL
+444 NIVTGRWLGFPIFL
-458 IALYL
+458 IAMYL

-470 IGQYPMDWIDAGVG
+470 LGQYPMDWIDSGVG
-484 WLGDKVGSAMS
+484 WLGERVGSAMS
-495 DGWFKALIVDGII
+495 DGWFKALVVDGII

-529 LLEASGYMAR
+529 LMEASGYMAR
-539 AAFIMDKLM
+539 AAFIMDRLM
-548 HLVGLHGRSFIPLM
+548 HLIGLHGRSFIPLM

-629 AALMA
+629 AGLMA
-634 KLFGKFLF
+634 KLFSKVLF

-650 MELPPYRVPTLKSLL
+650 MELPPYRIPTLKSLL

-677 KIATIILIGTLIVW
+677 KIATVILIGTLIVW
-691 ALSYFPTGDPDSAAR
+691 ALSYFPSCDPDPVAR
-706 LEHSYLAAI
+706 LEHSWLAAI

-759 LVIGSV
+759 LIISNV

-785 ATIGAIKSETGSW
+785 ATIGAIKTETGSW

-809 ILAWI
+809 VLAWI
-814 VAFVLGKVLTL
+814 VAFIVSKSFAFL
-825 F
+825 

>member
-1 MAKLSELNTGEKGV
+1 MSRLSELNTGEKGV

-33 FIQGKTV
+33 FLQGKTV
-40 EVIHKA
+40 EVVHKA

-56 LGYHVSLRLS
+56 LGYHVSLRMK
-66 EASQIEVISIEEA
+66 EASQIEVISVEEA
-79 EHLAK
+79 EHLAA
-84 EHNPRTGNF
+84 EHNPVTGNF
-93 VPTCIGCAESGC
+93 TPTCIGCKEAGC
-105 KFRDSISQTTEE
+105 KFRDSIQKTTEE

-168 VKGKMYYKGYRF
+168 VRGKMYFKGYRF
-180 TLIDLPGTYSIS
+180 NLIDLPGTYSIS
-192 AYSPEEKYVRRS
+192 AYSPEEKYVRHTL
-204 IVHDKP
+204 INDKP

-245 YDELEERGDTLDYRE
+245 YDELEHRGDALDYKE
-260 LQKLL
+260 LEKLL
-265 GVPMIPTVSVRN
+265 GVPMVPTVSVN
-277 RGIAEL
+277 GRGIAEL
-283 FNAIIDVYE
+283 FSTIIELYE
-292 EGDFVS
+292 EGDEVS
-298 ATDAS
+298 STDAS
-303 GRYPIGKKGPRKDQK
+303 GKYPLQNSRKGKTSSQDSIHS
-318 ENTENVAGILKHIHI
+318 ILKHIHV
-333 NHGSVIER
+333 NHGPVIEK
-341 SIDRIREE
+341 SIDAIREV
-349 IYRNPNAMDEFTPR
+349 IYKNPNAMDEFTPR
-363 YIAIR
+363 YIALR
-368 ILQHDKEIEK
+368 ILQKDREIERI
-378 VLYSFSNKEDIL
+378 LDTFSNKEEIL
-390 RVRDEESAAIER
+390 AVRDREAKTIER
-402 ELHDSPENAIMDAKY
+402 ELGDSPENAIMDAKY

-431 ERKPGKTG
+431 ERKPGKTLS
-439 TERID
+439 EKID
-444 NIVTHRWWGFPIFL
+444 NIVTSRWLGFPIFL
-458 IALYL
+458 VAMYL
-463 IFQATFT
+463 IFQATFS

-484 WLGDKVGSAMS
+484 WLGEKVGELMS
-495 DGWFKALIVDGII
+495 DGWLKDLIVDGLI

-529 LLEASGYMAR
+529 ILEATGYMAR

-548 HLVGLHGRSFIPLM
+548 HLIGLHGRSFIPLM

-597 ARLPIYLLLAGV
+597 ARLPIYLLLAGI
-609 FFPKSAG
+609 FFPKNAG

-634 KLFGKFLF
+634 KIFSKALF

-650 MELPPYRVPTLKSLL
+650 MELPPYRIPTWKSLL
-665 RDTWDKGKQYLH
+665 RDTWDKGKQYLK

-691 ALSYFPTGDPDSAAR
+691 ALSYFPTCDPDPAAR
-706 LEHSYLAAI
+706 LEHSYLAMI
-715 GNFISPVLAP
+715 GNFIAPILSP

-752 LYTVDGQ
+752 LYTVNGE
-759 LVIGSV
+759 LIIANV
-765 LTPAIALAFM
+765 LTPAVALAFM

-785 ATIGAIKSETGSW
+785 ATIGAIKTETGSW
-798 KWALFTVCYTL
+798 KWAIFTVCYTL

-814 VAFVLGKVLTL
+814 VAFAVSKAFAFL
-825 F
+825 

>member
-33 FIQGKTV
+33 FIQGKIV
-40 EVIHKA
+40 EVVHRA

-66 EASQIEVISIEEA
+66 EASQIEVISVEEA
-79 EHLAK
+79 EHLAR

-93 VPTCIGCAESGC
+93 MPTCIGCAESNC
-105 KFRDSISQTTEE
+105 KFRDSIAKATEE

-147 FNRASGSHQRV
+147 FNRASGSHERV

-168 VKGKMYYKGYRF
+168 VRGKMYYKGYRI

-192 AYSPEEKYVRRS
+192 AYSPEEKYVRHT
-204 IVHDKP
+204 IIHDKP

-231 LIDMNLRMVIALNM
+231 LIDMNLKMVIALNM
-245 YDELEERGDTLDYRE
+245 YDELEEKGDLLDYRE
-260 LQKLL
+260 LERLL
-265 GVPMIPTVSVRN
+265 GVPMVPTVSVKN
-277 RGIAEL
+277 RGIATL
-283 FNAIIDVYE
+283 FDTIIDVYE
-292 EGDFVS
+292 ENESV
-298 ATDAS
+298 
-303 GRYPIGKKGPRKDQK
+303 R
-318 ENTENVAGILKHIHI
+318 GILKHIHV
-333 NHGSVIER
+333 NHGPVIEK
-341 SIDRIREE
+341 SVSRIREE
-349 IYRNPNAMDEFTPR
+349 IYKNPNAIDEFTPR
-363 YIAIR
+363 YIALR
-368 ILQHDKEIEK
+368 ILQKDKEIEK
-378 VLYSFSNKEDIL
+378 ALDKFSNKDEIL
-390 RVRDEESAAIER
+390 KVRDSEAQAIER
-402 ELHDSPENAIMDAKY
+402 ELHDTPENAIMDAKY

-431 ERKPGKTG
+431 ERKPGKTLS
-439 TERID
+439 EKID
-444 NIVTHRWWGFPIFL
+444 NIVTGRWLGFPIFL
-458 IALYL
+458 IAMYL
-463 IFQATFT
+463 IFQATFS
-470 IGQYPMDWIDAGVG
+470 IGQYPMDWIDSGVG
-484 WLGDKVGSAMS
+484 WLGEKVGSAMS
-495 DGWFKALIVDGII
+495 DGWLKALVVDGII

-529 LLEASGYMAR
+529 LMEASGYMAR

-548 HLVGLHGRSFIPLM
+548 HLIGLHGRSFIPLM

-629 AALMA
+629 AGLMA
-634 KLFGKFLF
+634 KLFSKVLF

-650 MELPPYRVPTLKSLL
+650 MELPPYRVPTLKSLI

-677 KIATIILIGTLIVW
+677 KIATVILIGTLIVW
-691 ALSYFPTGDPDSAAR
+691 ALSYFPTGDPDPAAR
-706 LEHSYLAAI
+706 LEHSWLAAI
-715 GNFISPVLAP
+715 GGFISPVLAP

-752 LYTVDGQ
+752 LYTVDGE

-765 LTPAIALAFM
+765 LTPAVALAFM

-798 KWALFTVCYTL
+798 KWAIFTVCYTL

-814 VAFVLGKVLTL
+814 VAFVLVKVLSL
-825 F
+825 Y

>member
-1 MAKLSELNTGEKGV
+1 MSRLSDLNTGEKAV
-15 IVKIQGHGGF
+15 IVKILGHGGF

-40 EVIHKA
+40 EVVHRA
-46 PLQDPVEYQI
+46 PLQDPVEYEI
-56 LGYHVSLRLS
+56 LGYHVSLRLR
-66 EASQIEVISIEEA
+66 EASQIEVISVEEA

-84 EHNPRTGNF
+84 EHNPKTGNF
-93 VPTCIGCAESGC
+93 VPTCIGCKEAGC
-105 KFRDSISQTTEE
+105 KFRDSIQQTTEE

-192 AYSPEEKYVRRS
+192 AYSPEEKYVRHS
-204 IVHDKP
+204 IVNDKP

-245 YDELEERGDTLDYRE
+245 FDELEHRGDTLNYKE
-260 LQKLL
+260 LEKLL
-265 GVPMIPTVSVRN
+265 GVPMVPTVSVTGK
-277 RGIAEL
+277 GIAEL
-283 FNAIIDVYE
+283 FNTIIELYE
-292 EGDFVS
+292 EGDEIE

-303 GRYPIGKKGPRKDQK
+303 GKYPLQKNRKDSSSK
-318 ENTENVAGILKHIHI
+318 DSVIGILKHIHI
-333 NHGSVIER
+333 NHGPVIEK
-341 SIDRIREE
+341 SIDALREE
-349 IYRNPNAMDEFTPR
+349 IYKNPNAMDEYTPR

-368 ILQHDKEIEK
+368 ILQKDKEIEK
-378 VLYSFSNKEDIL
+378 VLDTFSNKDEIL
-390 RVRDEESAAIER
+390 AARDREAKAIER
-402 ELHDSPENAIMDAKY
+402 ELGDSPENAIMDAKY

-431 ERKPGKTG
+431 ERKPGKTL
-439 TERID
+439 TEKID
-444 NIVTHRWWGFPIFL
+444 NIVTSRWLGFPIFL
-458 IALYL
+458 IAMYL
-463 IFQATFT
+463 IFQATFS
-470 IGQYPMDWIDAGVG
+470 IGQYPMDWIGNGVDWIGQKVGTLMNDG
-484 WLGDKVGSAMS
+484 WLKD
-495 DGWFKALIVDGII
+495 LIVDGII

-529 LLEASGYMAR
+529 ILEATGYMAR

-548 HLVGLHGRSFIPLM
+548 HLIGLHGRSFIPLM

-597 ARLPIYLLLAGV
+597 ARLPIYLLLAGI
-609 FFPKSAG
+609 FFPKNAG

-634 KLFGKFLF
+634 KLFSKFIF

-650 MELPPYRVPTLKSLL
+650 MELPPYRIPTWKSLL

-677 KIATIILIGTLIVW
+677 KIATVILIGTLIVW
-691 ALSYFPTGDPDSAAR
+691 ALSYFPTCDPDPAAR
-706 LEHSYLAAI
+706 LEHSYLAMI
-715 GNFISPVLAP
+715 GSFIAPVLAP
-725 LGFHWQESVSLLSG
+725 IGFHWQESVSLLSG

-759 LVIGSV
+759 LIIGSV
-765 LTPAIALAFM
+765 LTPAVALAFM
-775 AFTLIYFPCV
+775 VFTLIYFPCV

-809 ILAWI
+809 VLAWI
-814 VAFVLGKVLTL
+814 VALAVSKVFVFL
-825 F
+825 

>member
-33 FIQGKTV
+33 FIQGKIV
-40 EVIHKA
+40 EVLHKA

-66 EASQIEVISIEEA
+66 EASQIEVISVEEA
-79 EHLAK
+79 EHLAR

-93 VPTCIGCAESGC
+93 MPTCIGCSESSC
-105 KFRDSISQTTEE
+105 RFRDSVAKATEE

-168 VKGKMYYKGYRF
+168 VRGKMYYKGYRI

-192 AYSPEEKYVRRS
+192 AYSPEEKYVRHT
-204 IVHDKP
+204 IIHDKP

-231 LIDMNLRMVIALNM
+231 LIDMNLKMVIALNM
-245 YDELEERGDTLDYRE
+245 YDELEEKGDVLDYGE
-260 LQKLL
+260 LERLL
-265 GVPMIPTVSVRN
+265 GVPMVPTVSVKN
-277 RGIAEL
+277 RGIATL
-283 FNAIIDVYE
+283 FDTIIDVYE
-292 EGDFVS
+292 ENESV
-298 ATDAS
+298 
-303 GRYPIGKKGPRKDQK
+303 
-318 ENTENVAGILKHIHI
+318 NGIIKHIHV
-333 NHGSVIER
+333 NHGPVIEK
-341 SIDRIREE
+341 SISRIREE
-349 IYRNPNAMDEFTPR
+349 IYKNPNATDEFTPR
-363 YIAIR
+363 YVAIR
-368 ILQHDKEIEK
+368 ILQRDKEIEK
-378 VLYSFSNKEDIL
+378 VLDNFSNKDEIL
-390 RVRDEESAAIER
+390 RVRDGEALAIEK

-431 ERKPGKTG
+431 ERKPGKTL
-439 TERID
+439 TEKID
-444 NIVTHRWWGFPIFL
+444 NIVTGRWLGFPIFL
-458 IALYL
+458 IAMYL

-470 IGQYPMDWIDAGVG
+470 LGQYPMDWIDSGVG
-484 WLGDKVGSAMS
+484 WLGERVGSAMS
-495 DGWFKALIVDGII
+495 DGWFKALVVDGII

-529 LLEASGYMAR
+529 LMEASGYMAR
-539 AAFIMDKLM
+539 AAFIMDRLM
-548 HLVGLHGRSFIPLM
+548 HLIGLHGRSFIPLM

-629 AALMA
+629 AGLIA
-634 KLFGKFLF
+634 KLFSKVLF

-650 MELPPYRVPTLKSLL
+650 MELPPYRIPTLKSLL

-677 KIATIILIGTLIVW
+677 KIATVILIGTLIVW
-691 ALSYFPTGDPDSAAR
+691 ALSYFPSCDPDPAAR
-706 LEHSYLAAI
+706 LEHSWLAAI

-759 LVIGSV
+759 LIISNV

-785 ATIGAIKSETGSW
+785 ATIGAIKTETGSW

-809 ILAWI
+809 VLAWI
-814 VAFVLGKVLTL
+814 VAFIVSKSFAFL
-825 F
+825 

>member
-1 MAKLSELNTGEKGV
+1 MSRLSELNTGEKGV

-33 FIQGKTV
+33 FLQGKTV
-40 EVIHKA
+40 EVVHKA

-56 LGYHVSLRLS
+56 LGYHVSLRMK
-66 EASQIEVISIEEA
+66 EASQIEVISVEEA
-79 EHLAK
+79 EHLAA
-84 EHNPRTGNF
+84 EHNPVTGNF
-93 VPTCIGCAESGC
+93 TPTCIGCKEAGC
-105 KFRDSISQTTEE
+105 KFRDSIQKTTEE

-168 VKGKMYYKGYRF
+168 VRGKMYFKGYRF
-180 TLIDLPGTYSIS
+180 NLIDLPGTYSIS
-192 AYSPEEKYVRRS
+192 AYSPEEKYVRHTL
-204 IVHDKP
+204 INDKP

-245 YDELEERGDTLDYRE
+245 YDELEHRGDALDYKE
-260 LQKLL
+260 LEKLL
-265 GVPMIPTVSVRN
+265 GVPMVPTVSVN
-277 RGIAEL
+277 GRGIAEL
-283 FNAIIDVYE
+283 FSTIIELYE
-292 EGDFVS
+292 EGDEVS
-298 ATDAS
+298 STDAS
-303 GRYPIGKKGPRKDQK
+303 GKYPLQNSRKGKTSSQDSIHS
-318 ENTENVAGILKHIHI
+318 ILKHIHV
-333 NHGSVIER
+333 NHGPVIEK
-341 SIDRIREE
+341 SIDAIREV
-349 IYRNPNAMDEFTPR
+349 IYKNPNAMDEFTPR
-363 YIAIR
+363 YIALR
-368 ILQHDKEIEK
+368 ILQKDREIERI
-378 VLYSFSNKEDIL
+378 LDTFSNKEEIL
-390 RVRDEESAAIER
+390 AVRDREAKTIER
-402 ELHDSPENAIMDAKY
+402 ELGDSPENAIMDAKY

-431 ERKPGKTG
+431 ERKPGKTLS
-439 TERID
+439 EKID
-444 NIVTHRWWGFPIFL
+444 NIVTSRWLGFPIFL
-458 IALYL
+458 VAMYL
-463 IFQATFT
+463 IFQATFS

-484 WLGDKVGSAMS
+484 WLGEKVGELMS
-495 DGWFKALIVDGII
+495 DGWLKDLIVDGLI

-529 LLEASGYMAR
+529 ILEATGYMAR

-548 HLVGLHGRSFIPLM
+548 HLIGLHGRSFIPLM

-597 ARLPIYLLLAGV
+597 ARLPIYLLLAGI
-609 FFPKSAG
+609 FFPNNAG

-634 KLFGKFLF
+634 KIFSKALF

-650 MELPPYRVPTLKSLL
+650 MELPPYRIPTWKSLL
-665 RDTWDKGKQYLH
+665 RDTWDKGKQYLK

-691 ALSYFPTGDPDSAAR
+691 ALSYFPTCDPDPAAR
-706 LEHSYLAAI
+706 LEHSYLAMI
-715 GNFISPVLAP
+715 GNFIAPILSP

-752 LYTVDGQ
+752 LYTVNGE
-759 LVIGSV
+759 LIIANV
-765 LTPAIALAFM
+765 LTPAVALAFM

-785 ATIGAIKSETGSW
+785 ATIGAIKTETGSW
-798 KWALFTVCYTL
+798 KWAIFTVCYTL

-814 VAFVLGKVLTL
+814 VAFAVSKAFAFL
-825 F
+825 

>member
-1 MAKLSELNTGEKGV
+1 MGKLSDLNTGERGV
-15 IVKIQGHGGF
+15 IVKVRGHGGF

-33 FIQGKTV
+33 FIQGKKV
-40 EVIHKA
+40 EVVHKA

-56 LGYHVSLRLS
+56 MGYNVSLRLS
-66 EASQIEVISIEEA
+66 EASQIEVISVEEA

-84 EHNPRTGNF
+84 EHNPRSGNF
-93 VPTCIGCAESGC
+93 IPSCIGCSESNC
-105 KFRDSISQTTEE
+105 KFRDSLQHTTEE

-168 VKGKMYYKGYRF
+168 VRGKMYFKGYRF
-180 TLIDLPGTYSIS
+180 NLIDLPGTYSIS
-192 AYSPEEKYVRRS
+192 AYSPEEKYVRHTL
-204 IVHDKP
+204 INDKP

-245 YDELEERGDTLDYRE
+245 YDELEHRGDALDYKE
-260 LQKLL
+260 LEKLL
-265 GVPMIPTVSVRN
+265 GVPMVPTVSVN
-277 RGIAEL
+277 GRGIAEL
-283 FNAIIDVYE
+283 FSTIIELYE
-292 EGDFVS
+292 EGDEVS
-298 ATDAS
+298 STDAS
-303 GRYPIGKKGPRKDQK
+303 GKYPLQNSRKGKTSSQDSIHS
-318 ENTENVAGILKHIHI
+318 ILKHIHV
-333 NHGSVIER
+333 NHGPVIEK
-341 SIDRIREE
+341 SIDAIREV
-349 IYRNPNAMDEFTPR
+349 IYKNPNAMDEFTPR
-363 YIAIR
+363 YIALR
-368 ILQHDKEIEK
+368 ILQKDREIERI
-378 VLYSFSNKEDIL
+378 LDTFSNKEEIL
-390 RVRDEESAAIER
+390 AVRDREAKTIER
-402 ELHDSPENAIMDAKY
+402 ELGDSPENAIMDAKY

-431 ERKPGKTG
+431 ERKPGKTLS
-439 TERID
+439 EKID
-444 NIVTHRWWGFPIFL
+444 NIVTSRWLGFPIFL
-458 IALYL
+458 VAMYL
-463 IFQATFT
+463 IFQATFS

-484 WLGDKVGSAMS
+484 WLGEKVGELMS
-495 DGWFKALIVDGII
+495 DGWLKDLIVDGII

-529 LLEASGYMAR
+529 ILEATGYMAR

-548 HLVGLHGRSFIPLM
+548 HLIGLHGRSFIPLM

-597 ARLPIYLLLAGV
+597 ARLPIYLLLAGI
-609 FFPKSAG
+609 FFPKNAG

-634 KLFGKFLF
+634 KIFSKALF

-650 MELPPYRVPTLKSLL
+650 MELPPYRIPTWKSLL
-665 RDTWDKGKQYLH
+665 RDTWDKGKQYLK
-677 KIATIILIGTLIVW
+677 KIATIILVGTLIVW
-691 ALSYFPTGDPDSAAR
+691 ALSYFPTCDPDPAAR
-706 LEHSYLAAI
+706 LEHSYLAMI
-715 GNFISPVLAP
+715 GNFIAPILSP

-752 LYTVDGQ
+752 LYTVNGE
-759 LVIGSV
+759 LIIANV
-765 LTPAIALAFM
+765 LTPAVALAFM
-775 AFTLIYFPCV
+775 VFTLIYFPCV
-785 ATIGAIKSETGSW
+785 ATIGAIKTETGSW
-798 KWALFTVCYTL
+798 KWAIFTVCYTL

-814 VAFVLGKVLTL
+814 VAFAVSKAFAFL
-825 F
+825 

>member
-33 FIQGKTV
+33 FIQGKIV
-40 EVIHKA
+40 EVLHKA

-66 EASQIEVISIEEA
+66 EASQIEVISVEEA
-79 EHLAK
+79 EHLAR

-93 VPTCIGCAESGC
+93 MPTCIGCSESSC
-105 KFRDSISQTTEE
+105 RFRDSVAKATEE

-168 VKGKMYYKGYRF
+168 VRGKMYYKGYRI

-192 AYSPEEKYVRRS
+192 AYSPEEKYVRHT
-204 IVHDKP
+204 IIHDKP

-231 LIDMNLRMVIALNM
+231 LIDMNLKMVIALNM
-245 YDELEERGDTLDYRE
+245 YDELEEKGDVLDYGE
-260 LQKLL
+260 LERLL
-265 GVPMIPTVSVRN
+265 GVPMVPTVSVKN
-277 RGIAEL
+277 RGIATL
-283 FNAIIDVYE
+283 FDTIIDVYE
-292 EGDFVS
+292 ENESV
-298 ATDAS
+298 
-303 GRYPIGKKGPRKDQK
+303 
-318 ENTENVAGILKHIHI
+318 NGIIKHIHV
-333 NHGSVIER
+333 NHGPVIEK
-341 SIDRIREE
+341 SISRIREE
-349 IYRNPNAMDEFTPR
+349 IYKNPNATDEFTPR
-363 YIAIR
+363 YVAIR
-368 ILQHDKEIEK
+368 ILQRDKEIEK
-378 VLYSFSNKEDIL
+378 VLDNFSNKDEIL
-390 RVRDEESAAIER
+390 RVRDGEALAIEK

-431 ERKPGKTG
+431 ERKPGKTL
-439 TERID
+439 TEKID
-444 NIVTHRWWGFPIFL
+444 NIVTGRWLGFPIFL
-458 IALYL
+458 IAMYL

-470 IGQYPMDWIDAGVG
+470 LGQYPMDWIDSGVG
-484 WLGDKVGSAMS
+484 WLGERVGSAMS
-495 DGWFKALIVDGII
+495 DGWFKALVVDGII

-529 LLEASGYMAR
+529 LMEASGYMAR
-539 AAFIMDKLM
+539 AAFIMDRLM
-548 HLVGLHGRSFIPLM
+548 HLIGLHGRSFIPLM

-629 AALMA
+629 AGLMA
-634 KLFGKFLF
+634 KLFSKVLF

-650 MELPPYRVPTLKSLL
+650 MELPPYRIPTLKSLL

-677 KIATIILIGTLIVW
+677 KIATVILIGTLIVW
-691 ALSYFPTGDPDSAAR
+691 ALSYFPSCDPDPAAR
-706 LEHSYLAAI
+706 LEHSWLAAI

-759 LVIGSV
+759 LIISNV

-785 ATIGAIKSETGSW
+785 ATIGAIKTETGSW

-809 ILAWI
+809 VLAWI
-814 VAFVLGKVLTL
+814 VAFIVSKSFAFL
-825 F
+825 

>member
-33 FIQGKTV
+33 FIQGKIV
-40 EVIHKA
+40 EVVHRA

-66 EASQIEVISIEEA
+66 EASQIEVISVEEA
-79 EHLAK
+79 EHLAR

-93 VPTCIGCAESGC
+93 MPTCIGCAESNC
-105 KFRDSISQTTEE
+105 KFRDSIAKATEE

-147 FNRASGSHQRV
+147 FNRASGSHERV

-168 VKGKMYYKGYRF
+168 VRGKMYYKGYRI

-192 AYSPEEKYVRRS
+192 AYSPEEKYVRHT
-204 IVHDKP
+204 IIHDKP

-231 LIDMNLRMVIALNM
+231 LIDMNLKMVIALNM
-245 YDELEERGDTLDYRE
+245 YDELEEKGDLLDYRE
-260 LQKLL
+260 LERLL
-265 GVPMIPTVSVRN
+265 GVPMVPTVSVKN
-277 RGIAEL
+277 RGIATL
-283 FNAIIDVYE
+283 FDTIIDVYE
-292 EGDFVS
+292 ENESV
-298 ATDAS
+298 
-303 GRYPIGKKGPRKDQK
+303 R
-318 ENTENVAGILKHIHI
+318 GILKHIHV
-333 NHGSVIER
+333 NHGPVIEK
-341 SIDRIREE
+341 SVSRIREE
-349 IYRNPNAMDEFTPR
+349 IYKNPNAIDEFTPR
-363 YIAIR
+363 YIALR
-368 ILQHDKEIEK
+368 ILQKDKEIEK
-378 VLYSFSNKEDIL
+378 ALDKFSNKDEIL
-390 RVRDEESAAIER
+390 KVRDSEAQAIER
-402 ELHDSPENAIMDAKY
+402 ELHDTPENAIMDAKY

-431 ERKPGKTG
+431 ERKPGKTLS
-439 TERID
+439 EKID
-444 NIVTHRWWGFPIFL
+444 NIVTGRWLGFPIFL
-458 IALYL
+458 IAMYL
-463 IFQATFT
+463 IFQATFS
-470 IGQYPMDWIDAGVG
+470 IGQYPMDWIDSGVG
-484 WLGDKVGSAMS
+484 WLGEKVGSAMS
-495 DGWFKALIVDGII
+495 DGWLKALVVDGII

-529 LLEASGYMAR
+529 LMEASGYMAR

-548 HLVGLHGRSFIPLM
+548 HLIGLHGRSFIPLM

-629 AALMA
+629 AGLMA
-634 KLFGKFLF
+634 KLFSKVLF

-677 KIATIILIGTLIVW
+677 KIATVILIGTLIVW
-691 ALSYFPTGDPDSAAR
+691 ALSYFPTGDPDPAAR
-706 LEHSYLAAI
+706 LEHSWLAAI
-715 GNFISPVLAP
+715 GGFISPVLAP

-752 LYTVDGQ
+752 LYTVDGE

-765 LTPAIALAFM
+765 LTPAVALAFM

-798 KWALFTVCYTL
+798 KWAIFTVCYTL

-814 VAFVLGKVLTL
+814 VAFVLVKVLSL
-825 F
+825 Y

>member
-33 FIQGKTV
+33 FIQGKIV
-40 EVIHKA
+40 EVLHKA

-66 EASQIEVISIEEA
+66 EASQIEVISVEEA
-79 EHLAK
+79 EHLAR

-93 VPTCIGCAESGC
+93 MPTCIGCSESSC
-105 KFRDSISQTTEE
+105 RFRDSVAKATEE

-168 VKGKMYYKGYRF
+168 VRGKMYYKGYRI

-192 AYSPEEKYVRRS
+192 AYSPEEKYVRHT
-204 IVHDKP
+204 IIHDKP

-245 YDELEERGDTLDYRE
+245 YDELEEKGDVLDYGE
-260 LQKLL
+260 LERLL
-265 GVPMIPTVSVRN
+265 GVPMVPTVSVKN
-277 RGIAEL
+277 RGIATL
-283 FNAIIDVYE
+283 FDTIIDVYE
-292 EGDFVS
+292 ENESVS
-298 ATDAS
+298 
-303 GRYPIGKKGPRKDQK
+303 
-318 ENTENVAGILKHIHI
+318 GIIKHIHV
-333 NHGSVIER
+333 NHGPVIEK
-341 SIDRIREE
+341 SISRIREE
-349 IYRNPNAMDEFTPR
+349 IYKNPNATDEFTPR
-363 YIAIR
+363 YVAIR
-368 ILQHDKEIEK
+368 ILQRDKEIEK
-378 VLYSFSNKEDIL
+378 VLDNFSNKDEIL
-390 RVRDEESAAIER
+390 RVRDGEALAIEK

-431 ERKPGKTG
+431 ERKPGKTL
-439 TERID
+439 TEKID
-444 NIVTHRWWGFPIFL
+444 NIVTGRWLGFPIFL
-458 IALYL
+458 IAMYL

-470 IGQYPMDWIDAGVG
+470 LGQYPMDWIDSGVG
-484 WLGDKVGSAMS
+484 WLGERVGSAMS
-495 DGWFKALIVDGII
+495 DGWFKALVVDGII

-529 LLEASGYMAR
+529 LMEASGYMAR
-539 AAFIMDKLM
+539 AAFIMDRLM
-548 HLVGLHGRSFIPLM
+548 HLIGLHGRSFIPLM

-629 AALMA
+629 AGLMA
-634 KLFGKFLF
+634 KLFSKVLF

-650 MELPPYRVPTLKSLL
+650 MELPPYRIPTLKSLL

-677 KIATIILIGTLIVW
+677 KIATVILIGTLIVW
-691 ALSYFPTGDPDSAAR
+691 ALSYFPSCDPDPAAR
-706 LEHSYLAAI
+706 LEHSWLAAI
-715 GNFISPVLAP
+715 GNFISPVLSP

-759 LVIGSV
+759 LIISNV

-785 ATIGAIKSETGSW
+785 ATIGAIKTETGSW

-809 ILAWI
+809 VLAWI
-814 VAFVLGKVLTL
+814 VAFIVSKSFAFL
-825 F
+825 